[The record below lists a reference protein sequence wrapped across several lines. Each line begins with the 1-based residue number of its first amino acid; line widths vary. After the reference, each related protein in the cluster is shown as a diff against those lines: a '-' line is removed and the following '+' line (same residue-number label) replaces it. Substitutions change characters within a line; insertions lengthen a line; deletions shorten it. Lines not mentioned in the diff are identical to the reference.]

1 LKVNFLIRIIAVKSY
16 CENTAIAQ
24 IAYFYCPYK
33 FPLKKAFYSIIP
45 FFLLILS
52 LFGSRQI
59 SAQFYNGTKIDFG
72 KNRVQYDAFQWQFY
86 RFNNYE
92 TYFYTG
98 GKDLAV
104 HAAKYLRVRIPEL
117 ESFFEYKISDRIQFV
132 IYNKQSHYRQSN
144 VGLNTERNQNLGGVT
159 KIVGSKVF
167 VYFEGDYDSFEK
179 QLDAG
184 LVEVLINQLV
194 YGGNW
199 REVIRNSTLV
209 DLPEWYTKGLVSYL
223 TNRADPLIQAKIKD
237 GVLNDRFKRFNT
249 LSNEQAEIVGH
260 ALWEYVSKSYGDEVI
275 PNILYMTRIA
285 REVDDGFLYVIG
297 LTLEQLYAE
306 WRMHAKAK
314 YKQSA
319 PAGRESMG
327 EELTMKM
334 KKNRRYQNLKVSP
347 NEQYISYSTN
357 QEGQYKIYV
366 YDLATKK
373 RKKIFKKEHKLE
385 RLQDYSYPILEWHP
399 SGDFLTFITENKG
412 ELLFYNYNLETEEL
426 SVKPIFKME
435 KVLSY
440 QFLKSGKQFVFSGVN
455 EGQSD
460 LYLYNILGNTQKKLT
475 DDVYDDLSPII
486 DEDSKVFFV
495 SNRMND
501 SLNIDHKEEEFYH
514 EKDIFVLDLNQ
525 DNFIQSVSN
534 TPEVEEGSPII
545 IDGQLTYLVQE
556 NGVTNQYLATYD
568 SVISKVDTIVHY
580 RYFYDIEKLTTYPIP
595 VLSQSAT
602 PDGLMYQ
609 TGFDNGSFK
618 FYKKPLAWR
627 KPSTKVEKGEK
638 LPVVIQKELP
648 EESFKVFDLEEPTL
662 EFNYENYEFNN
673 SSVKPVESVKTKVV
687 AEEVDFEAIKFPTQR
702 LYRLNFGA
710 DNTMLQ
716 LNHTFINGQYQA
728 FNGGPYTNSGL
739 GVNTKVGIVDL
750 MEDHKIYGGFR
761 YAGNLIEYSLS
772 YQNLKN
778 RLDKEYTIMR
788 TRDRITSG
796 QPFVRGSVRIASP
809 YDLKTIR
816 GVASYSY
823 PFSEITSLRGV
834 VSVRNDKIIPLST
847 DQGALETTVFD
858 EYYGSL
864 KAAYVYDNTRE
875 LAVNILSGTRFRIF
889 GEHYERLYSD
899 ARSGSSNFQ
908 VLGFDFRHY
917 LQIHRE
923 IILVGRIAGSKSFG
937 KTPLIYYL
945 GGTDEWISG
954 DLFDRSTPIDDT
966 QNYGFQALAANMRG
980 FKQNV
985 RNGSAFALLNTELR
999 WPIIKYFMRKPVE
1012 KPFLRDFQVVGF
1024 ADIGTA
1030 WEGSSPFNEDNLLN
1044 SETIPAGPIT
1054 ITYENI
1060 NDPIVG
1066 GVGFG
1071 LRSTVLG
1078 YFVRA
1083 DMAWGIEN
1091 GIISDERIIMFSLT
1105 LDI

>member
-1 LKVNFLIRIIAVKSY
+1 MKKVFYTLLSAV
-16 CENTAIAQ
+16 
-24 IAYFYCPYK
+24 
-33 FPLKKAFYSIIP
+33 
-45 FFLLILS
+45 LLTLS
-52 LFGSRQI
+52 LVGSKSI

-72 KNRVQYDAFQWQFY
+72 KNRVQYDDFKWQFY

-98 GKDLAV
+98 GKELAV
-104 HAAKYLRVRIPEL
+104 HASKYLKVRIPEL
-117 ESFFEYKISDRIQFV
+117 ERFFEFKISDRIQFV

-144 VGLNTERNQNLGGVT
+144 VGLNTERNQNLGGIT

-167 VYFEGDYDSFEK
+167 VFFEGDYDSFEK

-184 LVEVLINQLV
+184 LIEVLINQLV

-199 REVIRNSTLV
+199 RQVIRNSTLV
-209 DLPEWYTKGLVSYL
+209 NLPEWYTKGLISYL
-223 TNRADPLIQAKIKD
+223 TNNSDPVIQAKIKD
-237 GVLNDRFKRFNT
+237 GVLNNRFKRFNT
-249 LSNEQAEIVGH
+249 LTNEQAEIVGH
-260 ALWEYVSKSYGDEVI
+260 GLWEYVSKSYGDEVI

-297 LTLEQLYAE
+297 LTLDQLYAE
-306 WRMHAKAK
+306 WRAQSKIK
-314 YKQSA
+314 YSQSN
-319 PAGRESMG
+319 PVENGNMG
-327 EELTMKM
+327 EALKIKT
-334 KKNRRYQNLKVSP
+334 KKNRRYQNFKVSP
-347 NEQYISYSTN
+347 DERYVSYSTN
-357 QEGQYKIYV
+357 QEGQYKV
-366 YDLATKK
+366 YIHDLQTNKKK
-373 RKKIFKKEHKLE
+373 RIFKKEHKLE
-385 RLQDYSYPILEWHP
+385 RLQDYSYPIVEWHP
-399 SGDFLTFITENKG
+399 SGEFLTFITEKKG
-412 ELLFYNYNLETEEL
+412 ELLFYNYNIETEETA
-426 SVKPIFKME
+426 VKPIFKME

-440 QFLKSGKQFVFSGVN
+440 QFLKSGGQFVFSGVN

-460 LYLYNILGNTQKKLT
+460 LYIYNILGNTQKKLT
-475 DDVYDDLSPII
+475 DDIYDDLMPVVSE
-486 DEDSKVFFV
+486 DESTVFFV

-501 SLNIDHKEEEFYH
+501 SLNTEHKEAEFYH
-514 EKDIFVLDLNQ
+514 EKDIFVLNLNE
-525 DNFIQSVSN
+525 DNYVQSVSN
-534 TPEVEEGSPII
+534 TPEIEESAPLIV
-545 IDGQLTYLVQE
+545 DGKLNYLIQE
-556 NGVTNQYLATYD
+556 KGETNQYAATYD
-568 SVISKVDTIVHY
+568 NVISKVDTIIHY
-580 RYFYDIEKLTTYPIP
+580 RYFYRVEKVATYSLP

-602 PDGLMYQ
+602 PDGIIYQ
-609 TGFDNGSFK
+609 MGFDDGSFK
-618 FYKKPLAWR
+618 FFKKEQGESQLNLV
-627 KPSTKVEKGEK
+627 TDGEQVEVE
-638 LPVVIQKELP
+638 LQQELP
-648 EESFKVFDLEEPTL
+648 QESFKVFDIEEPTV
-662 EFNYENYEFNN
+662 EFDYMSYEFNN
-673 SSVKPVESVKTKVV
+673 TASKPVKSIATTGAE
-687 AEEVDFEAIKFPTQR
+687 EEVDFDDIKFPTQR
-702 LYRLNFGA
+702 LYRLNFRT

-728 FNGGPYTNSGL
+728 YNGGPYTNSGL
-739 GVNTKVGIVDL
+739 GVNTKIGIVDL
-750 MEDHKIYGGFR
+750 MEDHKVYGGFR

-772 YQNLKN
+772 YQNLKD

-788 TRDRITSG
+788 TRDRVTSG
-796 QPFVRGSVRIASP
+796 QPFIRGNVRIASP
-809 YDLKTIR
+809 YDLKTLR

-823 PFSEITSLRGV
+823 PFSEITSVRGV
-834 VSVRNDKIIPLST
+834 ISVRNDKIIPLST
-847 DQGALETTVFD
+847 DQGALETNIFD

-875 LAVNILSGTRFRIF
+875 LAVNILSGTRFCIF

-908 VLGFDFRHY
+908 VLGVDFRHY
-917 LQIHRE
+917 QKIHRE
-923 IILVGRIAGSKSFG
+923 IIFVTRIAGSKSFG

-945 GGTDEWISG
+945 GGTDEWISN
-954 DLFDRSTPIDDT
+954 DLFDRSTPIDQS

-985 RNGSAFALLNTELR
+985 RNGSAFALLNTEIR

-1030 WEGSSPFNEDNLLN
+1030 WEGNSPFDEGNLLN
-1044 SETIPAGPIT
+1044 SETLSTGPIT

-1071 LRSTVLG
+1071 LRSTILG

>member
-1 LKVNFLIRIIAVKSY
+1 MQKQLRTFLFSVLFIL
-16 CENTAIAQ
+16 TA
-24 IAYFYCPYK
+24 
-33 FPLKKAFYSIIP
+33 
-45 FFLLILS
+45 
-52 LFGSRQI
+52 FGYQDL

-72 KNRVQYDAFQWQFY
+72 KNRVQYDDFQWQFY
-86 RFNNYE
+86 RFQNYE

-104 HAAKYLRVRIPEL
+104 HAAKYLNVRIPEL
-117 ESFFEYKISDRIQFV
+117 ESFFEFKISDKVQFV

-144 VGLNTERNQNLGGVT
+144 IGLTTERNQNLGGVT

-223 TNRADPLIQAKIKD
+223 TKSTDPLIQAKIKD
-237 GVLNDRFKRFNT
+237 GILNDRFRRFNT
-249 LSNEQAEIVGH
+249 LTNEQAEIVGH
-260 ALWEYVSKSYGDEVI
+260 GLWEYVSKSYGDEVI
-275 PNILYMTRIA
+275 PNILYMTRVA

-297 LTLEQLYAE
+297 LSLEQLYQE
-306 WRMHAKAK
+306 WRMQAKSK
-314 YKQSA
+314 YTQSNTFA
-319 PAGRESMG
+319 SENMG
-327 EELTMKM
+327 EEIGLKM
-334 KKNRRYQNLKVSP
+334 KKKRRYQNLK
-347 NEQYISYSTN
+347 ISHDERYFAFTTN
-357 QEGQYKIYV
+357 QEGKYKIFIQ
-366 YDLATKK
+366 DLQSGKK
-373 RKKIFKKEHKLE
+373 KKIFQKEHKLE
-385 RLQDYSYPILEWHP
+385 RLQDYSYPIVEWHP
-399 SGDFLTFITENKG
+399 SGQFLTFITENKG
-412 ELLFYNYNLETEEL
+412 ELLFHNYNIETEEL
-426 SVKPIFKME
+426 AVKPIFKME

-440 QFLKSGKQFVFSGVN
+440 QFLQSGKEFVFSGVN

-460 LYLYNILGNTQKKLT
+460 LYLYNVLGNTQKKLT
-475 DDVYDDLSPII
+475 DDVYDDLLPTVN
-486 DEDSKVFFV
+486 DEGSKVFFV

-525 DNFIQSVSN
+525 DNFIQSVTN
-534 TPEVEEGSPII
+534 TPEIEETGPILVNSK
-545 IDGQLTYLVQE
+545 LTYLVHE
-556 NGVTNQYLATYD
+556 NGKTLQYLATYD
-568 SVISKVDTIVHY
+568 SAISKIDTVIHY
-580 RYFYDIEKLTTYPIP
+580 RYFYNSEKLATYPSP
-595 VLSQSAT
+595 VLEQSVT
-602 PDGLMYQ
+602 TDGLIYQ
-609 TGFDNGSFK
+609 IGFDEGVFK
-618 FYKKPLAWR
+618 FFKNSLAER
-627 KPSTKVEKGEK
+627 EISEVAKTGQELES
-638 LPVVIQKELP
+638 LSLKELP
-648 EESFKVFDLEEPTL
+648 KESFKVFEVNEPNV
-662 EFNYENYEFNN
+662 EFDYTTYEFNN
-673 SSVKPVESVKTKVV
+673 NKAKPVESLLANQNAK
-687 AEEVDFEAIKFPTQR
+687 EVDFDALKFPTQR
-702 LYRLNFGA
+702 LYRLNFRT

-716 LNHTFINGQYQA
+716 LNHTFINGQYEV
-728 FNGGPYTNSGL
+728 FNGGPYNNSGL

-772 YQNLKN
+772 YQNLKR
-778 RLDKEYTIMR
+778 RLDKEYTLMR

-796 QPFVRGSVRIASP
+796 RPFVRGNTVIASP

-816 GVASYSY
+816 GIASYSY
-823 PFSEITSLRGV
+823 AFSEITSLRGV
-834 VSVRNDKIIPLST
+834 ISVRNDRIIPLST
-847 DQGALETTVFD
+847 DRGALENSVFN

-864 KAAYVYDNTRE
+864 KAAYVYDNTRQ

-889 GEHYERLYSD
+889 GEHYERVYSD
-899 ARSGSSNFQ
+899 ARSGVSNFQ
-908 VLGFDFRHY
+908 VVGFDFRHY
-917 LQIHRE
+917 QQIHRE
-923 IILVGRIAGSKSFG
+923 IIFVTRLAGSKSFG
-937 KTPLIYYL
+937 STPLIYYL

-954 DLFDRSTPIDDT
+954 DLFDRDTPIDQT

-985 RNGSAFALLNTELR
+985 RNGSAFALINAELR
-999 WPIIKYFMRKPVE
+999 WPIVKYFMKRPVE

-1024 ADIGTA
+1024 ADVGTA
-1030 WEGSSPFNEDNLLN
+1030 WEGESPFNETNLLN
-1044 SETIPAGPIT
+1044 SETLTTGPIT

-1071 LRSTVLG
+1071 LRSTLLG
-1078 YFVRA
+1078 YFVRM
-1083 DMAWGIEN
+1083 DLAWGIEN
-1091 GIISDERIIMFSLT
+1091 GIISNERITMFSLT

>member
-1 LKVNFLIRIIAVKSY
+1 MKKVFYTLLSAV
-16 CENTAIAQ
+16 
-24 IAYFYCPYK
+24 
-33 FPLKKAFYSIIP
+33 
-45 FFLLILS
+45 LLTLS
-52 LFGSRQI
+52 LVGSKSI

-72 KNRVQYDAFQWQFY
+72 KNRVQYDDFKWQFY

-98 GKDLAV
+98 GKELAV
-104 HAAKYLRVRIPEL
+104 HASKYLKVRIPEL
-117 ESFFEYKISDRIQFV
+117 ERFFEFKISDRIQFV

-144 VGLNTERNQNLGGVT
+144 VGLNTERNQNLGGIT

-167 VYFEGDYDSFEK
+167 VFFEGDYDSFEK

-184 LVEVLINQLV
+184 LIEVLINQLV

-199 REVIRNSTLV
+199 RQVIRNSTLV
-209 DLPEWYTKGLVSYL
+209 NLPEWYTKGLISYL
-223 TNRADPLIQAKIKD
+223 TNNSDPVIQAKIKD
-237 GVLNDRFKRFNT
+237 GVLNNRFKRFNT
-249 LSNEQAEIVGH
+249 LTNEQAEIVGH
-260 ALWEYVSKSYGDEVI
+260 GLWEYVSKSYGDEVI

-297 LTLEQLYAE
+297 LTLDQLYAE
-306 WRMHAKAK
+306 WRAQSKIK
-314 YKQSA
+314 YSQSN
-319 PAGRESMG
+319 PVENGNMG
-327 EELTMKM
+327 EALKIKT
-334 KKNRRYQNLKVSP
+334 KKNRCYQNFKVSP
-347 NEQYISYSTN
+347 DERYVSYSTN
-357 QEGQYKIYV
+357 QEGQYKV
-366 YDLATKK
+366 YIHDLQTNKKK
-373 RKKIFKKEHKLE
+373 RIYKKEHKLE
-385 RLQDYSYPILEWHP
+385 RLQDYSYPIVEWHP
-399 SGDFLTFITENKG
+399 SGEFLTFITEKKG
-412 ELLFYNYNLETEEL
+412 ELLFYNYNIETEETA
-426 SVKPIFKME
+426 VKPIFKME

-440 QFLKSGKQFVFSGVN
+440 QFLKSGGQFVFSGVN

-460 LYLYNILGNTQKKLT
+460 LYIYNILGNTQKKLT
-475 DDVYDDLSPII
+475 DDIYDDLMPVVSE
-486 DEDSKVFFV
+486 DESTVFFV

-501 SLNIDHKEEEFYH
+501 SLNTEHKEAEFYH
-514 EKDIFVLDLNQ
+514 EKDIFVLNLNE
-525 DNFIQSVSN
+525 DNYVQSVSN
-534 TPEVEEGSPII
+534 TPEIEESAPLIV
-545 IDGQLTYLVQE
+545 DGKLNYLIQE
-556 NGVTNQYLATYD
+556 KGETNQYAATYD
-568 SVISKVDTIVHY
+568 NVISKVDTIIHY
-580 RYFYDIEKLTTYPIP
+580 RYFYRVEKVATYSLP

-602 PDGLMYQ
+602 PDGIIYQ
-609 TGFDNGSFK
+609 MGFDDGSFK
-618 FYKKPLAWR
+618 FFKKEQGESQLNLV
-627 KPSTKVEKGEK
+627 TDGEQVEVE
-638 LPVVIQKELP
+638 LQQELP
-648 EESFKVFDLEEPTL
+648 QESFKVFDIEEPTV
-662 EFNYENYEFNN
+662 EFDYMSYEFNN
-673 SSVKPVESVKTKVV
+673 TASKPVKSIATTGAE
-687 AEEVDFEAIKFPTQR
+687 EEVDFDDIKFPTQR
-702 LYRLNFGA
+702 LYRLNFRT

-728 FNGGPYTNSGL
+728 YNGGPYTNSGL
-739 GVNTKVGIVDL
+739 GVNTKIGIVDL
-750 MEDHKIYGGFR
+750 MEDHKVYGGFR

-772 YQNLKN
+772 YQNLKD

-788 TRDRITSG
+788 TRDRVTSG
-796 QPFVRGSVRIASP
+796 QPFIRGNVRIASP
-809 YDLKTIR
+809 YDLKTLR

-823 PFSEITSLRGV
+823 PFSEITSVRGV
-834 VSVRNDKIIPLST
+834 ISVRNDKIIPLST
-847 DQGALETTVFD
+847 DQGALETNIFD

-875 LAVNILSGTRFRIF
+875 LAVNILSGTRFCIF

-908 VLGFDFRHY
+908 VLGVDFRHY
-917 LQIHRE
+917 QKIHRE
-923 IILVGRIAGSKSFG
+923 IIFVTRIAGSKSFG

-945 GGTDEWISG
+945 GGTDEWISN
-954 DLFDRSTPIDDT
+954 DLFDRSTPIDQS

-985 RNGSAFALLNTELR
+985 RNGSAFALLNTEIR

-1030 WEGSSPFNEDNLLN
+1030 WEGNSPFDEGNLLN
-1044 SETIPAGPIT
+1044 SETLSTGPIT

-1071 LRSTVLG
+1071 LRSTILG

>member
-1 LKVNFLIRIIAVKSY
+1 MKKV
-16 CENTAIAQ
+16 
-24 IAYFYCPYK
+24 FYT
-33 FPLKKAFYSIIP
+33 
-45 FFLLILS
+45 LLSSVLLTLS
-52 LFGSRQI
+52 LVGSKSI

-72 KNRVQYDAFQWQFY
+72 KNRVQYDDFKWQFY

-98 GKDLAV
+98 GKELAV
-104 HAAKYLRVRIPEL
+104 HASKYLKVRIPEL
-117 ESFFEYKISDRIQFV
+117 ERFFEFNISDRIQCV

-144 VGLNTERNQNLGGVT
+144 VGLNTERNQNLGGIT

-167 VYFEGDYDSFEK
+167 VFFEGDYDSFEK

-184 LVEVLINQLV
+184 LIEVLINQLV

-199 REVIRNSTLV
+199 RQVIRNSTLV
-209 DLPEWYTKGLVSYL
+209 NLPEWYTKGLISYL
-223 TNRADPLIQAKIKD
+223 TNNSDPVIQAKIKD
-237 GVLNDRFKRFNT
+237 GVLNNRFKRFNT
-249 LSNEQAEIVGH
+249 LTNEQAEIVGH
-260 ALWEYVSKSYGDEVI
+260 GLWEYVSKSYGDEVI

-297 LTLEQLYAE
+297 LTLDQLYAE
-306 WRMHAKAK
+306 WRAQSKIK
-314 YKQSA
+314 YSQSN
-319 PAGRESMG
+319 PVENGNMG
-327 EELTMKM
+327 EALKIKT
-334 KKNRRYQNLKVSP
+334 KKNRRYQNFKVSP
-347 NEQYISYSTN
+347 DERYVSYSTN
-357 QEGQYKIYV
+357 QEGQYKV
-366 YDLATKK
+366 YIHDLQTNKKK
-373 RKKIFKKEHKLE
+373 RIFKKEHKLE
-385 RLQDYSYPILEWHP
+385 RLQDYSYPIVEWHP
-399 SGDFLTFITENKG
+399 SGEFLTFITEKKG
-412 ELLFYNYNLETEEL
+412 ELLFYNYNIETEETA
-426 SVKPIFKME
+426 VKPIFKME

-440 QFLKSGKQFVFSGVN
+440 QFLKSGGQFVFSGVN

-460 LYLYNILGNTQKKLT
+460 LYIYNILGNTQKKLT
-475 DDVYDDLSPII
+475 DDIYDDLMPVVSE
-486 DEDSKVFFV
+486 DESTVFFV

-501 SLNIDHKEEEFYH
+501 SLNTEHKEAEFYH
-514 EKDIFVLDLNQ
+514 EKDIFVLNLNE
-525 DNFIQSVSN
+525 DNYVQSVSN
-534 TPEVEEGSPII
+534 TPEIEESAPLIV
-545 IDGQLTYLVQE
+545 DGKLNYLIQE
-556 NGVTNQYLATYD
+556 KGETNHYAATYD
-568 SVISKVDTIVHY
+568 SVISKVDTIIHY
-580 RYFYDIEKLTTYPIP
+580 RYFYRVEKVATYSLP

-602 PDGLMYQ
+602 PDGIIYQ
-609 TGFDNGSFK
+609 MGFDDGSFK
-618 FYKKPLAWR
+618 FFKKEQGESQLNLVIDGEQ
-627 KPSTKVEKGEK
+627 VEVE
-638 LPVVIQKELP
+638 LQQELP
-648 EESFKVFDLEEPTL
+648 QESFKVFDIEEPTV
-662 EFNYENYEFNN
+662 EFDYMSYEFNN
-673 SSVKPVESVKTKVV
+673 TASKPVKSIATTDAE
-687 AEEVDFEAIKFPTQR
+687 EEVDFDDIKFPTQR
-702 LYRLNFGA
+702 LYRLNFRT

-728 FNGGPYTNSGL
+728 YNGGPYTNSGL
-739 GVNTKVGIVDL
+739 GVNTKIGIVDL
-750 MEDHKIYGGFR
+750 MEDHKVYGGFR

-772 YQNLKN
+772 YQNLKD

-788 TRDRITSG
+788 TRDRVTSG
-796 QPFVRGSVRIASP
+796 QPFIRGNVRIAAP
-809 YDLKTIR
+809 YDLKTLR

-823 PFSEITSLRGV
+823 PFSEITSVRGV
-834 VSVRNDKIIPLST
+834 ISVRNDKIIPLST
-847 DQGALETTVFD
+847 DQGALETNIFD

-908 VLGFDFRHY
+908 VLGVDFRHY
-917 LQIHRE
+917 QKIHRE
-923 IILVGRIAGSKSFG
+923 IIFVTRIAGSKSFG

-945 GGTDEWISG
+945 GGTDEWISN
-954 DLFDRSTPIDDT
+954 DLFDRSTPIDQS

-985 RNGSAFALLNTELR
+985 RNGSAFALLNTEIR

-1030 WEGSSPFNEDNLLN
+1030 WEGNSPFDEGNLLN
-1044 SETIPAGPIT
+1044 SETLSTGPIT

-1071 LRSTVLG
+1071 LRSTILG

>member
-1 LKVNFLIRIIAVKSY
+1 M
-16 CENTAIAQ
+16 
-24 IAYFYCPYK
+24 
-33 FPLKKAFYSIIP
+33 
-45 FFLLILS
+45 LILS
-52 LFGSRQI
+52 LVGSKPI

-72 KNRVQYDAFQWQFY
+72 KNRVQYDDFKWQFY
-86 RFNNYE
+86 RFSNYE

-98 GKDLAV
+98 GKELAV
-104 HAAKYLRVRIPEL
+104 HAAKYLKVRIPEL
-117 ESFFEYKISDRIQFV
+117 ESFFEFKISDRIQFV

-167 VYFEGDYDSFEK
+167 VFFEGDYDSFEK

-184 LVEVLINQLV
+184 LIEVLINQLV

-199 REVIRNSTLV
+199 RQVIRNSTLV
-209 DLPEWYTKGLVSYL
+209 NLPEWYTKGLVSYL
-223 TNRADPLIQAKIKD
+223 IKKSDPLIQAKIKD
-237 GVLNDRFKRFNT
+237 GVLNDRFKRFNALT
-249 LSNEQAEIVGH
+249 NEQAEIVGH
-260 ALWEYVSKSYGDEVI
+260 GLWEYVSKSYGDEVI

-285 REVDDGFLYVIG
+285 REIDDGFLYVIG
-297 LTLEQLYAE
+297 LTLDQLYYE
-306 WRMHAKAK
+306 WRTQAKAK
-314 YKQSA
+314 YIQSNA
-319 PAGRESMG
+319 AGNQNTG
-327 EELTMKM
+327 EALMIKM
-334 KKNRRYQNLKVSP
+334 RKNRRYQNLKVSP
-347 NEQYISYSTN
+347 DERYVSYSTN
-357 QEGQYKIYV
+357 QEGQYKVYV
-366 YDLATKK
+366 HDLETNKK
-373 RKKIFKKEHKLE
+373 RRIFKKEHKLE
-385 RLQDYSYPILEWHP
+385 RLQDYSYPIIEWHP
-399 SGDFLTFITENKG
+399 SGEFLTFITEKKG
-412 ELLFYNYNLETEEL
+412 ELLFYNYNVETEEIA
-426 SVKPIFKME
+426 VKPIFKME

-440 QFLKSGKQFVFSGVN
+440 QFLKSGNQFVFSGVN
-455 EGQSD
+455 DGQSD
-460 LYLYNILGNTQKKLT
+460 LYMYSILGNTQKKLT
-475 DDVYDDLSPII
+475 DDVYDDLMPVI
-486 DEDSKVFFV
+486 DYESKVFFV

-501 SLNIDHKEEEFYH
+501 SLNIEHKTEEFYH
-514 EKDIFVLDLNQ
+514 EKDIFVLNLNQ

-534 TPEVEEGSPII
+534 TPEVEETAPII
-545 IDGQLTYLVQE
+545 VNGKLNYLVQE
-556 NGVTNQYLATYD
+556 NGKSRQYLATYD
-568 SVISKVDTIVHY
+568 SVISKVDTIIHY
-580 RYFYDIEKLTTYPIP
+580 RYFYKTKKLITYPLP

-602 PDGLMYQ
+602 REGLIYQ
-609 TGFDNGSFK
+609 MGFENAFYNVFK
-618 FYKKPLAWR
+618 KSLSQINQSSLKI
-627 KPSTKVEKGEK
+627 SEEKVEVK
-638 LPVVIQKELP
+638 LQKELP
-648 EESFKVFDLEEPTL
+648 EESFKVFDEEEPAVQ
-662 EFNYENYEFNN
+662 FDYMNYEFNN
-673 SSVKPVESVKTKVV
+673 SVAKPVKSIAITGVE
-687 AEEVDFEAIKFPTQR
+687 EEVDFDAIKFPTQR
-702 LYRLNFGA
+702 LYRLNFRS

-728 FNGGPYTNSGL
+728 YNGGPYTNSGL
-739 GVNTKVGIVDL
+739 GINTKIGIVDL
-750 MEDHKIYGGFR
+750 MEDHKVYGGFR

-772 YQNLKN
+772 YQNLKD

-796 QPFVRGSVRIASP
+796 QPFVRGNVRIASP
-809 YDLKTIR
+809 YDLKTLR

-823 PFSEITSLRGV
+823 PFSEITSLRGII
-834 VSVRNDKIIPLST
+834 SVRNDKIIPLST
-847 DQGALETTVFD
+847 DQGALETSIFD

-875 LAVNILSGTRFRIF
+875 LAVNILSGTRFRLF

-899 ARSGSSNFQ
+899 ARSGSANFQ

-917 LQIHRE
+917 QKIHRE
-923 IILVGRIAGSKSFG
+923 IIFVTRITGSKSFG

-954 DLFDRSTPIDDT
+954 DLFDRSTPIDQT

-985 RNGSAFALLNTELR
+985 RNGSAFALLNAEIR
-999 WPIIKYFMRKPVE
+999 WPIVKYFMRKPVE

-1030 WEGSSPFNEDNLLN
+1030 WEGNSPFDEENLLN
-1044 SETIPAGPIT
+1044 SEILSTGPIT

-1071 LRSTVLG
+1071 LRSTILG

>member
-1 LKVNFLIRIIAVKSY
+1 MKKVFYTLLSAV
-16 CENTAIAQ
+16 
-24 IAYFYCPYK
+24 
-33 FPLKKAFYSIIP
+33 
-45 FFLLILS
+45 LLTLS
-52 LFGSRQI
+52 LVGSKSI

-72 KNRVQYDAFQWQFY
+72 KNRVQYDDFKWQFY

-98 GKDLAV
+98 GKELAV
-104 HAAKYLRVRIPEL
+104 HASKYLKVRIPEL
-117 ESFFEYKISDRIQFV
+117 ERFFEFKISDRIQFV

-144 VGLNTERNQNLGGVT
+144 VGLNTERNQNLGGIT

-167 VYFEGDYDSFEK
+167 VFFEGDYDSFEK

-184 LVEVLINQLV
+184 LIEVLINQLV

-199 REVIRNSTLV
+199 RQVIRNSTLV
-209 DLPEWYTKGLVSYL
+209 NLPEWYTKGLISYL
-223 TNRADPLIQAKIKD
+223 TNNSDPVIQAKIKD
-237 GVLNDRFKRFNT
+237 GVLNNRFKRFNT
-249 LSNEQAEIVGH
+249 LTNEQAEIVGH
-260 ALWEYVSKSYGDEVI
+260 GLWEYVSKSYGDEVI

-297 LTLEQLYAE
+297 LTLDQLYAE
-306 WRMHAKAK
+306 WRAQSKIK
-314 YKQSA
+314 YSQSN
-319 PAGRESMG
+319 PVENGNMG
-327 EELTMKM
+327 EALKIKT
-334 KKNRRYQNLKVSP
+334 KKNRRYQNFKVSP
-347 NEQYISYSTN
+347 DERYVSYSTN
-357 QEGQYKIYV
+357 QEGQYKV
-366 YDLATKK
+366 YIHDLQTNKKK
-373 RKKIFKKEHKLE
+373 RIFKKEHKLE
-385 RLQDYSYPILEWHP
+385 RLQDYSYPIVEWHP
-399 SGDFLTFITENKG
+399 SGEFLTFITEKKE
-412 ELLFYNYNLETEEL
+412 ELLFYNYNIETEETA
-426 SVKPIFKME
+426 VKPIFKME

-440 QFLKSGKQFVFSGVN
+440 QFLKSGGQFVFSGVN

-460 LYLYNILGNTQKKLT
+460 LYIYNILGNTQKKLT
-475 DDVYDDLSPII
+475 DDIYDDLMPVVSE
-486 DEDSKVFFV
+486 DESTVFFV

-501 SLNIDHKEEEFYH
+501 SLNTEHKEAEFYH
-514 EKDIFVLDLNQ
+514 EKDIFVLNLNE
-525 DNFIQSVSN
+525 DNYVQSVSN
-534 TPEVEEGSPII
+534 TPEIEESAPLIV
-545 IDGQLTYLVQE
+545 DGKLNYLIQE
-556 NGVTNQYLATYD
+556 KGETNQYAATYD
-568 SVISKVDTIVHY
+568 NVISKVDTIIHY
-580 RYFYDIEKLTTYPIP
+580 RYFYRVEKVATYSLP

-602 PDGLMYQ
+602 PDGIIYQ
-609 TGFDNGSFK
+609 MGFDDGSFK
-618 FYKKPLAWR
+618 FFKKEQGESQLNLVIDGEQ
-627 KPSTKVEKGEK
+627 VEVE
-638 LPVVIQKELP
+638 LQQELP
-648 EESFKVFDLEEPTL
+648 QESFKVFDIEEPTV
-662 EFNYENYEFNN
+662 EFDYMSYEFNN
-673 SSVKPVESVKTKVV
+673 TASKPVKSIATTGAE
-687 AEEVDFEAIKFPTQR
+687 EEVDFDDIKFPTQR
-702 LYRLNFGA
+702 LYRLNFRT

-728 FNGGPYTNSGL
+728 YNGGPYTNSGL
-739 GVNTKVGIVDL
+739 GVNTKIGIVDL
-750 MEDHKIYGGFR
+750 MEDHKVYGGFR

-772 YQNLKN
+772 YQNLKD

-788 TRDRITSG
+788 TRDRVTSG
-796 QPFVRGSVRIASP
+796 QPFIRGNVRIASP
-809 YDLKTIR
+809 YDLKTLR

-823 PFSEITSLRGV
+823 PFSEITSVRGV
-834 VSVRNDKIIPLST
+834 ISVRNDKIIPLST
-847 DQGALETTVFD
+847 DQGALETNIFD

-875 LAVNILSGTRFRIF
+875 LAVNILSGTRFCIF

-908 VLGFDFRHY
+908 VLGVDFRHY
-917 LQIHRE
+917 QKIHRE
-923 IILVGRIAGSKSFG
+923 IIFVTRIAGSKSFG

-945 GGTDEWISG
+945 GGTDEWISN
-954 DLFDRSTPIDDT
+954 DLFDRSTPIDQS

-985 RNGSAFALLNTELR
+985 RNGSAFALLNTEIR

-1030 WEGSSPFNEDNLLN
+1030 WEGNSPFDEGNLLN
-1044 SETIPAGPIT
+1044 SETLSTGPIT

-1071 LRSTVLG
+1071 LRSTILG

>member
-1 LKVNFLIRIIAVKSY
+1 
-16 CENTAIAQ
+16 
-24 IAYFYCPYK
+24 
-33 FPLKKAFYSIIP
+33 LKKVFYT
-45 FFLLILS
+45 LLSAVLLTLS
-52 LFGSRQI
+52 LVGSKSI

-72 KNRVQYDAFQWQFY
+72 KNRVQYDDFKWQFY

-98 GKDLAV
+98 GKELAV
-104 HAAKYLRVRIPEL
+104 HASKYLKVRIPEL
-117 ESFFEYKISDRIQFV
+117 ERFFEFKISDRIQFV

-144 VGLNTERNQNLGGVT
+144 VGLNTERNQNLGGIT

-167 VYFEGDYDSFEK
+167 VFFEGDYDSFEK

-184 LVEVLINQLV
+184 LIEVLINQLV

-199 REVIRNSTLV
+199 RQVIRNSTLV
-209 DLPEWYTKGLVSYL
+209 NLPEWYTKGLISYL
-223 TNRADPLIQAKIKD
+223 TNNSDPVIQAKIKD
-237 GVLNDRFKRFNT
+237 GVLNNRFKRFNT
-249 LSNEQAEIVGH
+249 LTNEQAEIVGH
-260 ALWEYVSKSYGDEVI
+260 GLWEYVSKSYGDEVI

-297 LTLEQLYAE
+297 LTLDQLYAE
-306 WRMHAKAK
+306 WRAQSKIK
-314 YKQSA
+314 YSQSN
-319 PAGRESMG
+319 PVENGNMG
-327 EELTMKM
+327 EALKIKT
-334 KKNRRYQNLKVSP
+334 KKNRRYQNFKVSP
-347 NEQYISYSTN
+347 DERYVSYSTN
-357 QEGQYKIYV
+357 QEGQYKV
-366 YDLATKK
+366 YIHDLQTNKKK
-373 RKKIFKKEHKLE
+373 RIFKKEHKLE
-385 RLQDYSYPILEWHP
+385 RLQDYSYPIVEWHP
-399 SGDFLTFITENKG
+399 SGEFLTFITEKKE
-412 ELLFYNYNLETEEL
+412 ELLFYNYNIETEETA
-426 SVKPIFKME
+426 VKPIFKME

-440 QFLKSGKQFVFSGVN
+440 QFLKSGGQFVFSGVN

-460 LYLYNILGNTQKKLT
+460 LYIYNILGNTQKKLT
-475 DDVYDDLSPII
+475 DDIYDDLMPVVSE
-486 DEDSKVFFV
+486 DESTVFFV

-501 SLNIDHKEEEFYH
+501 SLNTEHKEAEFYH
-514 EKDIFVLDLNQ
+514 EKDIFVLNLNE
-525 DNFIQSVSN
+525 DNYVQSVSN
-534 TPEVEEGSPII
+534 TPEIEESAPLIV
-545 IDGQLTYLVQE
+545 DGKLNYLIQE
-556 NGVTNQYLATYD
+556 KGETNQYAATYD
-568 SVISKVDTIVHY
+568 NVISKVDTIIHY
-580 RYFYDIEKLTTYPIP
+580 RYFYRVEKVATYSLP

-602 PDGLMYQ
+602 PDGIIYQ
-609 TGFDNGSFK
+609 MGFDDGSFK
-618 FYKKPLAWR
+618 FFKKEQGESQLNLV
-627 KPSTKVEKGEK
+627 TDGEQVEVE
-638 LPVVIQKELP
+638 LQQELP
-648 EESFKVFDLEEPTL
+648 QESFKVFDIEEPTV
-662 EFNYENYEFNN
+662 EFDYMSYEFNN
-673 SSVKPVESVKTKVV
+673 TASKPVKSIATTGAE
-687 AEEVDFEAIKFPTQR
+687 EEVDFDDIKFPTQR
-702 LYRLNFGA
+702 LYRLNFRT

-728 FNGGPYTNSGL
+728 YNGGPYTNSGL
-739 GVNTKVGIVDL
+739 GVNTKIGIVDL
-750 MEDHKIYGGFR
+750 MEDHKVYGGFR

-772 YQNLKN
+772 YQNLKD

-788 TRDRITSG
+788 TRDRVTSG
-796 QPFVRGSVRIASP
+796 QPFIRGNVRIASP
-809 YDLKTIR
+809 YDLKTLR

-823 PFSEITSLRGV
+823 PFSEITSVRGV
-834 VSVRNDKIIPLST
+834 ISVRNDKIIPLST
-847 DQGALETTVFD
+847 DQGALETNIFD

-875 LAVNILSGTRFRIF
+875 LAVNILSGTRFCIF

-908 VLGFDFRHY
+908 VLGVDFRHY
-917 LQIHRE
+917 QKIHRE
-923 IILVGRIAGSKSFG
+923 IIFVTRIAGSKSFG

-945 GGTDEWISG
+945 GGTDEWISN
-954 DLFDRSTPIDDT
+954 DLFDRSTPIDQS

-985 RNGSAFALLNTELR
+985 RNGSAFALLNTEIR

-1030 WEGSSPFNEDNLLN
+1030 WEGNSPFDEGNLLN
-1044 SETIPAGPIT
+1044 SETLSTGPIT

-1071 LRSTVLG
+1071 LRSTILG

>member
-1 LKVNFLIRIIAVKSY
+1 
-16 CENTAIAQ
+16 
-24 IAYFYCPYK
+24 
-33 FPLKKAFYSIIP
+33 LKKAFYSLLSSL
-45 FFLLILS
+45 LLILS
-52 LFGSRQI
+52 VFGSQHLA
-59 SAQFYNGTKIDFG
+59 AQFYNGTKIDFG
-72 KNRVQYDAFQWQFY
+72 KNRIQYDDFKWQFY
-86 RFNNYE
+86 RFANYE

-104 HAAKYLRVRIPEL
+104 HASKYLKVRIPEL
-117 ESFFEYKISDRIQFV
+117 ERFFEFKISDRIQFV

-144 VGLNTERNQNLGGVT
+144 VGLGGERNQNLGGIT

-184 LVEVLINQLV
+184 LIEVLINQLV

-209 DLPEWYTKGLVSYL
+209 DLPEWYSEGLVSFL
-223 TNRADPLIQAKIKD
+223 TNESDPLIQAQIKD

-249 LSNEQAEIVGH
+249 LTNEQAEIVGH
-260 ALWEYVSKSYGDEVI
+260 ALWQYVSNTYGDEVI

-285 REVDDGFLYVIG
+285 REVNDGFLYVIG
-297 LTLEQLYAE
+297 LTLDQLYEE
-306 WRMHAKAK
+306 WRMQAKSK
-314 YKQSA
+314 YSQSNST
-319 PAGRESMG
+319 GTENMG
-327 EELTMKM
+327 EELSIKI
-334 KKNRRYQNLKVSP
+334 KKNRRYQNLKISPDHRYVSF
-347 NEQYISYSTN
+347 STN
-357 QEGQYKIYV
+357 QEGQYKVYV
-366 YDLATKK
+366 HDLQTGKK
-373 RKKIFKKEHKLE
+373 EKIFKKEHKLE

-399 SGDFLTFITENKG
+399 SSNFLTFITENKG
-412 ELLFYNYNLETEEL
+412 ELLFHNYNLETKEL
-426 SVKPIFKME
+426 AVKPIFKME

-460 LYLYNILGNTQKKLT
+460 LYLYNVLGNTQQKLT
-475 DDVYDDLSPII
+475 DDVYDDLMPVV
-486 DEDSKVFFV
+486 DDQASKVFFV

-501 SLNIDHKEEEFYH
+501 SLNIHHKEEEFYH
-514 EKDIFVLDLNQ
+514 EKDIFVLNLNQ

-534 TPEVEEGSPII
+534 TPEVEETAPII
-545 IDGQLTYLVQE
+545 VGGKLTYLVHK
-556 NGVTNQYLATYD
+556 NGKTHQYLATYD
-568 SVISKVDTIVHY
+568 SSISKVDTIVHY
-580 RYFYDIEKLTTYPIP
+580 RYFYHTDKVNTYPLP
-595 VLSQSAT
+595 VLSQSAA
-602 PDGLMYQ
+602 PDGQIYQ
-609 TGFDNGSFK
+609 IGFDHGKFK
-618 FYKKPLAWR
+618 FFKNALTDKEA
-627 KPSTKVEKGEK
+627 SAASATKDTAAIE
-638 LPVVIQKELP
+638 LQTELP
-648 EESFKVFDLEEPTL
+648 SESFKVFDIDEPTL
-662 EFNYENYEFNN
+662 EFDYTNYEFNG
-673 SSVKPVESVKTKVV
+673 SALKPVESFKPVTIE
-687 AEEVDFEAIKFPTQR
+687 EEVDFDALQFPTQR
-702 LYRLNFGA
+702 LYRLNFRT

-716 LNHTFINGQYQA
+716 LNHTFINGQYEA
-728 FNGGPYTNSGL
+728 YNGGPYTNSGL
-739 GVNTKVGIVDL
+739 GINTKIGIVDL
-750 MEDHKIYGGFR
+750 MEDHKVYGGFR
-761 YAGNLIEYSLS
+761 YAGSLIEYSLS
-772 YQNLKN
+772 YQNLKK
-778 RLDKEYTIMR
+778 RLDKEYTVMR
-788 TRDRITSG
+788 TRNRISSG
-796 QPFVRGSVRIASP
+796 QPFVRGNVTIASP
-809 YDLKTIR
+809 YDLKTLR

-823 PFSEITSLRGV
+823 PFSEITSLRGI

-847 DQGALETTVFD
+847 DRGALETSVFD
-858 EYYGSL
+858 EYYGSI

-875 LAVNILSGTRFRIF
+875 LAVNILSGIRFRVF

-899 ARSGSSNFQ
+899 ARSGISNFQ

-917 LQIHRE
+917 QQIHRE
-923 IILVGRIAGSKSFG
+923 IIFVTRIAASKSFG

-954 DLFDRSTPIDDT
+954 DLFDRSTPIDQT

-985 RNGSAFALLNTELR
+985 RNGSAFALINTELR
-999 WPIIKYFMRKPVE
+999 WPIVKYFMRKPVE
-1012 KPFLRDFQVVGF
+1012 KPFLRDFQVIGF

-1030 WEGSSPFNEDNLLN
+1030 WEGNSPFDEGNLLN
-1044 SETIPAGPIT
+1044 SETLSTGPIT

-1071 LRSTVLG
+1071 LRSTILG

-1091 GIISDERIIMFSLT
+1091 GIISNERIVMFSLT

>member
-1 LKVNFLIRIIAVKSY
+1 MKKVFYTLLSAV
-16 CENTAIAQ
+16 
-24 IAYFYCPYK
+24 
-33 FPLKKAFYSIIP
+33 
-45 FFLLILS
+45 LLTLS
-52 LFGSRQI
+52 LVGSKSI

-72 KNRVQYDAFQWQFY
+72 KNRVQYDDFKWQFY

-98 GKDLAV
+98 GKELAV
-104 HAAKYLRVRIPEL
+104 HASKYLKVRIPEL
-117 ESFFEYKISDRIQFV
+117 ERFFEFKISDRIQFV

-144 VGLNTERNQNLGGVT
+144 VGLNTERNQNLGGIT

-167 VYFEGDYDSFEK
+167 VFFEGDYDSFEK

-184 LVEVLINQLV
+184 LIEVLINQLV

-199 REVIRNSTLV
+199 RQVIRNSTLV
-209 DLPEWYTKGLVSYL
+209 NLPEWYTKGLISYL
-223 TNRADPLIQAKIKD
+223 TNNSDPVIQAKIKD
-237 GVLNDRFKRFNT
+237 GVLNNRFKRFNT
-249 LSNEQAEIVGH
+249 LTNEQAEIVGH
-260 ALWEYVSKSYGDEVI
+260 GLWEYVSKSYGDEVI

-297 LTLEQLYAE
+297 LTLDQLYAE
-306 WRMHAKAK
+306 WRAQSKIK
-314 YKQSA
+314 YSQSN
-319 PAGRESMG
+319 PVENGNMG
-327 EELTMKM
+327 EALKIKT
-334 KKNRRYQNLKVSP
+334 KKNRRYQNFKVSP
-347 NEQYISYSTN
+347 DERYVSYSTN
-357 QEGQYKIYV
+357 QEGQYKV
-366 YDLATKK
+366 YIHDLQTNKKK
-373 RKKIFKKEHKLE
+373 RIFKKEHKLE
-385 RLQDYSYPILEWHP
+385 RLQDYSYPIVEWHP
-399 SGDFLTFITENKG
+399 SGEFLTFITEKKG
-412 ELLFYNYNLETEEL
+412 ELLFYNYNIETEETA
-426 SVKPIFKME
+426 VKPIFKME

-440 QFLKSGKQFVFSGVN
+440 QFLKSGGQFVFSGVN

-460 LYLYNILGNTQKKLT
+460 LYIYNILGNTQKKLT
-475 DDVYDDLSPII
+475 DDIYDDLMPVVSE
-486 DEDSKVFFV
+486 DESTVFFV

-501 SLNIDHKEEEFYH
+501 SLNTEHKEAEFYH
-514 EKDIFVLDLNQ
+514 EKDIFVLNLNE
-525 DNFIQSVSN
+525 DNYVQSVSN
-534 TPEVEEGSPII
+534 TPEIEESAPLIV
-545 IDGQLTYLVQE
+545 DGKLNYLIQE
-556 NGVTNQYLATYD
+556 KGETNQYAATYD
-568 SVISKVDTIVHY
+568 SVISKVDTIIHY
-580 RYFYDIEKLTTYPIP
+580 RYFYRVEKVATYSLP

-602 PDGLMYQ
+602 PDGIIYQ
-609 TGFDNGSFK
+609 MGFDDGSFK
-618 FYKKPLAWR
+618 FFKKEQGESQLNLVIDGEQ
-627 KPSTKVEKGEK
+627 VEVE
-638 LPVVIQKELP
+638 LQQELP
-648 EESFKVFDLEEPTL
+648 QESFKVFDIEEPTV
-662 EFNYENYEFNN
+662 EFDYMSYEFNN
-673 SSVKPVESVKTKVV
+673 TASKPVKSIATTGAE
-687 AEEVDFEAIKFPTQR
+687 EEVDFDDIKFPTQR
-702 LYRLNFGA
+702 LYRLNFRT

-728 FNGGPYTNSGL
+728 YNGGPYTNSGL
-739 GVNTKVGIVDL
+739 GVNTKIGIVDL
-750 MEDHKIYGGFR
+750 MEDHKVYGGFR

-772 YQNLKN
+772 YQNLKD

-788 TRDRITSG
+788 TRDRVTSG
-796 QPFVRGSVRIASP
+796 QPFIRGNVRIASP
-809 YDLKTIR
+809 YDLKTLR

-823 PFSEITSLRGV
+823 PFSEITSVRGV
-834 VSVRNDKIIPLST
+834 ISVRNDKIIPLST
-847 DQGALETTVFD
+847 DQGALETNIFD

-875 LAVNILSGTRFRIF
+875 LAVNILSGTRFCIF

-908 VLGFDFRHY
+908 VLGVDFRHY
-917 LQIHRE
+917 QKIHRE
-923 IILVGRIAGSKSFG
+923 IIFVTRIAGSKSFG

-945 GGTDEWISG
+945 GGTDEWISN
-954 DLFDRSTPIDDT
+954 DLFDRSTPIDQS

-985 RNGSAFALLNTELR
+985 RNGSAFALLNTEIR

-1030 WEGSSPFNEDNLLN
+1030 WEGNSPFDEGNLLN
-1044 SETIPAGPIT
+1044 SETLSTGPIT

-1071 LRSTVLG
+1071 LRSTILG

>member
-1 LKVNFLIRIIAVKSY
+1 MKKV
-16 CENTAIAQ
+16 
-24 IAYFYCPYK
+24 FYT
-33 FPLKKAFYSIIP
+33 
-45 FFLLILS
+45 LLSSVLLTLS
-52 LFGSRQI
+52 LVGSKSI

-72 KNRVQYDAFQWQFY
+72 KNRVQYDDFKWQFY

-98 GKDLAV
+98 GKELAV
-104 HAAKYLRVRIPEL
+104 HASKYLKVRIPEL
-117 ESFFEYKISDRIQFV
+117 ERFFEFKISDRIQFV

-144 VGLNTERNQNLGGVT
+144 VGLNTERNQNLGGIT

-167 VYFEGDYDSFEK
+167 VFFEGDYDSFEK

-184 LVEVLINQLV
+184 LIEVLINQLV

-199 REVIRNSTLV
+199 RQVIRNSTLV
-209 DLPEWYTKGLVSYL
+209 NLPEWYTKGLISYL
-223 TNRADPLIQAKIKD
+223 TNNSDPVIQAKIKD
-237 GVLNDRFKRFNT
+237 GVLNNRFKRFNT
-249 LSNEQAEIVGH
+249 LTNEQAEIVGH
-260 ALWEYVSKSYGDEVI
+260 GLWEYVSKSYGDEVI

-297 LTLEQLYAE
+297 LTLDQLYAE
-306 WRMHAKAK
+306 WRAQSKIK
-314 YKQSA
+314 YSQSN
-319 PAGRESMG
+319 PVENGNMG
-327 EELTMKM
+327 EALKIKT
-334 KKNRRYQNLKVSP
+334 KKNRRYQNFKVSP
-347 NEQYISYSTN
+347 DERYVSYSTN
-357 QEGQYKIYV
+357 QEGQYKV
-366 YDLATKK
+366 YIHDLQTNKKK
-373 RKKIFKKEHKLE
+373 RIFKKEHKLE
-385 RLQDYSYPILEWHP
+385 RLQDYSYPIVEWHP
-399 SGDFLTFITENKG
+399 SGEFLTFITEKKG
-412 ELLFYNYNLETEEL
+412 ELLFYNYNIETEETA
-426 SVKPIFKME
+426 VKPIFKME

-440 QFLKSGKQFVFSGVN
+440 QFLKSGGQFVFSGVN

-460 LYLYNILGNTQKKLT
+460 LYIYNILGNTQKKLT
-475 DDVYDDLSPII
+475 DDIYDDLMPVVSE
-486 DEDSKVFFV
+486 DESTVFFV

-501 SLNIDHKEEEFYH
+501 SLNTEHKEAEFYH
-514 EKDIFVLDLNQ
+514 EKDIFVLNLNE
-525 DNFIQSVSN
+525 DNYVQSVSN
-534 TPEVEEGSPII
+534 TPEIEESAPLIV
-545 IDGQLTYLVQE
+545 DGKLNYLIQE
-556 NGVTNQYLATYD
+556 KGETNHYAATYD
-568 SVISKVDTIVHY
+568 SVISKVDTIIHY
-580 RYFYDIEKLTTYPIP
+580 RYFYRVEKVATYSLP

-602 PDGLMYQ
+602 PDGIIYQ
-609 TGFDNGSFK
+609 MGFDDGSFK
-618 FYKKPLAWR
+618 FFKKEQGESQLNLVIDGEQ
-627 KPSTKVEKGEK
+627 VEVE
-638 LPVVIQKELP
+638 LQQELP
-648 EESFKVFDLEEPTL
+648 QESFKVFDIEEPTV
-662 EFNYENYEFNN
+662 EFDYMSYEFNN
-673 SSVKPVESVKTKVV
+673 TASKPVKSIATTDAE
-687 AEEVDFEAIKFPTQR
+687 EEVDFDDIKFPTQR
-702 LYRLNFGA
+702 LYRLNFRT

-728 FNGGPYTNSGL
+728 YNGGPYTNSGL
-739 GVNTKVGIVDL
+739 GVNTKIGIVDL
-750 MEDHKIYGGFR
+750 MEDHKVYGGFR

-772 YQNLKN
+772 YQNLKD

-788 TRDRITSG
+788 TRDRVTSG
-796 QPFVRGSVRIASP
+796 QPFIRGNVRIASP
-809 YDLKTIR
+809 YDLKTLR

-823 PFSEITSLRGV
+823 PFSEITSVRGV
-834 VSVRNDKIIPLST
+834 ISVRNDKIIPLST
-847 DQGALETTVFD
+847 DQGALETNIFD

-908 VLGFDFRHY
+908 VLGVDFRHY
-917 LQIHRE
+917 QKIHRE
-923 IILVGRIAGSKSFG
+923 IIFVTRIAGSKSFG

-945 GGTDEWISG
+945 GGTDEWISN
-954 DLFDRSTPIDDT
+954 DLFDRSTPIDQS

-985 RNGSAFALLNTELR
+985 RNGSAFALLNTEIR

-1030 WEGSSPFNEDNLLN
+1030 WEGNSPFDEGNLLN
-1044 SETIPAGPIT
+1044 SETLSTGPIT

-1071 LRSTVLG
+1071 LRSTILG

>member
-1 LKVNFLIRIIAVKSY
+1 MKKVFYTLLSAV
-16 CENTAIAQ
+16 
-24 IAYFYCPYK
+24 
-33 FPLKKAFYSIIP
+33 
-45 FFLLILS
+45 LLTLS
-52 LFGSRQI
+52 LVGSKSI

-72 KNRVQYDAFQWQFY
+72 KNRVQYDDFKWQFY

-98 GKDLAV
+98 GKELAV
-104 HAAKYLRVRIPEL
+104 HASKYLKVRIPEL
-117 ESFFEYKISDRIQFV
+117 ERFFEFKISDRIQFV

-144 VGLNTERNQNLGGVT
+144 VGLNTERNQNLGGIT

-167 VYFEGDYDSFEK
+167 VFFEGDYDSFEK

-184 LVEVLINQLV
+184 LIEVLINQLV

-199 REVIRNSTLV
+199 RQVIRNSTLV
-209 DLPEWYTKGLVSYL
+209 NLPEWYTKGLISYL
-223 TNRADPLIQAKIKD
+223 TNNSDPVIQAKIKD
-237 GVLNDRFKRFNT
+237 GVLNNRFKRFNT
-249 LSNEQAEIVGH
+249 LTNEQAEIVGH
-260 ALWEYVSKSYGDEVI
+260 GLWEYVSKSYGDEVI

-297 LTLEQLYAE
+297 LTLDQLYAE
-306 WRMHAKAK
+306 WRAQSKIK
-314 YKQSA
+314 YSQSN
-319 PAGRESMG
+319 PVENGNMG
-327 EELTMKM
+327 EGLKIKT
-334 KKNRRYQNLKVSP
+334 KKNRRYQNFKVSP
-347 NEQYISYSTN
+347 DERYVSYSTN
-357 QEGQYKIYV
+357 QEGQYKV
-366 YDLATKK
+366 YIHDLQTNKKK
-373 RKKIFKKEHKLE
+373 RIFKKEHKLE
-385 RLQDYSYPILEWHP
+385 RLQDYSYPIVEWHP
-399 SGDFLTFITENKG
+399 SGEFLTFITEKKG
-412 ELLFYNYNLETEEL
+412 ELLFYNYNIETEETA
-426 SVKPIFKME
+426 VKPIFKME

-440 QFLKSGKQFVFSGVN
+440 QFLKSGGQFVFSGVN

-460 LYLYNILGNTQKKLT
+460 LYIYNILGNTQKKLT
-475 DDVYDDLSPII
+475 DDIYDDLMPVVSE
-486 DEDSKVFFV
+486 DESTVFFV

-501 SLNIDHKEEEFYH
+501 SLNTEHKEAEFYH
-514 EKDIFVLDLNQ
+514 EKDIFVLNLNE
-525 DNFIQSVSN
+525 DNYVQSVSN
-534 TPEVEEGSPII
+534 TPEIEESAPLIV
-545 IDGQLTYLVQE
+545 DGKLNYLIQE
-556 NGVTNQYLATYD
+556 KGETNQYAATYD
-568 SVISKVDTIVHY
+568 NVISKVDTIIHY
-580 RYFYDIEKLTTYPIP
+580 RYFYRVEKVATYSLP

-602 PDGLMYQ
+602 PDGIIYQ
-609 TGFDNGSFK
+609 MGFDDGSFK
-618 FYKKPLAWR
+618 FFKKEQGESQLNLV
-627 KPSTKVEKGEK
+627 TDGEQVEVE
-638 LPVVIQKELP
+638 LQQELP
-648 EESFKVFDLEEPTL
+648 QESFKVFDIEEPTV
-662 EFNYENYEFNN
+662 EFDYMSYEFNN
-673 SSVKPVESVKTKVV
+673 TASKPVKSIATTGAE
-687 AEEVDFEAIKFPTQR
+687 EEVDFDDIKFPTQR
-702 LYRLNFGA
+702 LYRLNFRT

-728 FNGGPYTNSGL
+728 YNGGPYTNSGL
-739 GVNTKVGIVDL
+739 GVNTKIGIVDL
-750 MEDHKIYGGFR
+750 MEDHKVYGGFR

-772 YQNLKN
+772 YQNLKD

-788 TRDRITSG
+788 TRDRVTSG
-796 QPFVRGSVRIASP
+796 QPFIRGNVRIASP
-809 YDLKTIR
+809 YDLKTLR

-823 PFSEITSLRGV
+823 PFSEITSVRGV
-834 VSVRNDKIIPLST
+834 ISVRNDKIIPLST
-847 DQGALETTVFD
+847 DQGALETNIFD

-875 LAVNILSGTRFRIF
+875 LAVNILSGTRFCIF

-908 VLGFDFRHY
+908 VLGVDFRHY
-917 LQIHRE
+917 QKIHRE
-923 IILVGRIAGSKSFG
+923 IIFVTRIAGSKSFG

-945 GGTDEWISG
+945 GGTDEWISN
-954 DLFDRSTPIDDT
+954 DLFDRSTPIDQS

-985 RNGSAFALLNTELR
+985 RNGSAFALLNTEIR

-1030 WEGSSPFNEDNLLN
+1030 WEGNSPFDEGNLLN
-1044 SETIPAGPIT
+1044 SETLSTGPIT

-1071 LRSTVLG
+1071 LRSTILG

>member
-1 LKVNFLIRIIAVKSY
+1 MKKVFYTLLSAV
-16 CENTAIAQ
+16 
-24 IAYFYCPYK
+24 
-33 FPLKKAFYSIIP
+33 
-45 FFLLILS
+45 LLTLS
-52 LFGSRQI
+52 LVGSKSI

-72 KNRVQYDAFQWQFY
+72 KNRVQYDDFKWQFY

-98 GKDLAV
+98 GKELAV
-104 HAAKYLRVRIPEL
+104 HASKYLKVRIPEL
-117 ESFFEYKISDRIQFV
+117 ERFFEFKISDRIQFV

-144 VGLNTERNQNLGGVT
+144 VGLNTERNQNLGGIT

-167 VYFEGDYDSFEK
+167 VFFEGDYDSFEK

-184 LVEVLINQLV
+184 LIEVLINQLV

-199 REVIRNSTLV
+199 RQVIRNSTLV
-209 DLPEWYTKGLVSYL
+209 NLPEWYTKGLISYL
-223 TNRADPLIQAKIKD
+223 TNNSDPVIQAKIKD
-237 GVLNDRFKRFNT
+237 GVLNNRFKRFNT
-249 LSNEQAEIVGH
+249 LTNEQAEIVGH
-260 ALWEYVSKSYGDEVI
+260 GLWEYVSKSYGDEVI

-297 LTLEQLYAE
+297 LTLDQLYAE
-306 WRMHAKAK
+306 WRAQSKIK
-314 YKQSA
+314 YSQSN
-319 PAGRESMG
+319 PVENGNMG
-327 EELTMKM
+327 EALKIKT
-334 KKNRRYQNLKVSP
+334 KKNRRYQNFKVSP
-347 NEQYISYSTN
+347 DERYVSYSTN
-357 QEGQYKIYV
+357 QEGQYKV
-366 YDLATKK
+366 YIHDLQTNKKK
-373 RKKIFKKEHKLE
+373 RIFKKEHKLE
-385 RLQDYSYPILEWHP
+385 RLQDYSYPIVEWHP
-399 SGDFLTFITENKG
+399 SGEFLTFITEKKE
-412 ELLFYNYNLETEEL
+412 ELLFYNYNIETEETA
-426 SVKPIFKME
+426 VKPIFKME

-440 QFLKSGKQFVFSGVN
+440 QFLKSGGQFVFSGVN

-460 LYLYNILGNTQKKLT
+460 LYIYNILGNTQKKLT
-475 DDVYDDLSPII
+475 DDIYDDLMPVVSE
-486 DEDSKVFFV
+486 DESTVFFV

-501 SLNIDHKEEEFYH
+501 SLNTEHKEAEFYH
-514 EKDIFVLDLNQ
+514 EKDIFVLNLNE
-525 DNFIQSVSN
+525 DNYVQSVSN
-534 TPEVEEGSPII
+534 TPEIEESAPLIV
-545 IDGQLTYLVQE
+545 DGKLNYLIQE
-556 NGVTNQYLATYD
+556 KGETNQYAATYD
-568 SVISKVDTIVHY
+568 NVISKVDTIIHY
-580 RYFYDIEKLTTYPIP
+580 RYFYRVEKVATYSLP

-602 PDGLMYQ
+602 PDGIIYQ
-609 TGFDNGSFK
+609 MGFDDGSFK
-618 FYKKPLAWR
+618 FFKKEQGESQLNLV
-627 KPSTKVEKGEK
+627 TDGEQVEVE
-638 LPVVIQKELP
+638 LQQELP
-648 EESFKVFDLEEPTL
+648 QESFKVFDIEEPTV
-662 EFNYENYEFNN
+662 EFDYMSYEFNN
-673 SSVKPVESVKTKVV
+673 TASKPVKSIATTGAE
-687 AEEVDFEAIKFPTQR
+687 EEVDFDDIKFPTQR
-702 LYRLNFGA
+702 LYRLNFRT

-728 FNGGPYTNSGL
+728 YNGGPYTNSGL
-739 GVNTKVGIVDL
+739 GVNTKIGIVDL
-750 MEDHKIYGGFR
+750 MEDHKVYGGFR

-772 YQNLKN
+772 YQNLKD

-788 TRDRITSG
+788 TRDRVTSG
-796 QPFVRGSVRIASP
+796 QPFIRGNVRIASP
-809 YDLKTIR
+809 YDLKTLR

-823 PFSEITSLRGV
+823 PFSEITSVRGV
-834 VSVRNDKIIPLST
+834 ISVRNDKIIPLST
-847 DQGALETTVFD
+847 DQGALETNIFD

-875 LAVNILSGTRFRIF
+875 LAVNILSGTRFCIF

-908 VLGFDFRHY
+908 VLGVDFRHY
-917 LQIHRE
+917 QKIHRE
-923 IILVGRIAGSKSFG
+923 IIFVTRIAGSKSFG

-945 GGTDEWISG
+945 GGTDEWISN
-954 DLFDRSTPIDDT
+954 DLFDRSTPIDQS

-985 RNGSAFALLNTELR
+985 RNGSAFALLNTEIR

-1030 WEGSSPFNEDNLLN
+1030 WEGNSPFDEGNLLN
-1044 SETIPAGPIT
+1044 SETLSTGPIT

-1071 LRSTVLG
+1071 LRSTILG

>member
-1 LKVNFLIRIIAVKSY
+1 MKKVFYTLLSAV
-16 CENTAIAQ
+16 
-24 IAYFYCPYK
+24 
-33 FPLKKAFYSIIP
+33 
-45 FFLLILS
+45 LLTLS
-52 LFGSRQI
+52 LVGSKSI

-72 KNRVQYDAFQWQFY
+72 KNRVQYDDFKWQFY

-98 GKDLAV
+98 GKELAV
-104 HAAKYLRVRIPEL
+104 HASKYLKVRIPEL
-117 ESFFEYKISDRIQFV
+117 ERFFEFKISDRIQFV

-144 VGLNTERNQNLGGVT
+144 VGLNTERNQNLGGIT

-167 VYFEGDYDSFEK
+167 VFFEGDYDSFEK

-184 LVEVLINQLV
+184 LIEVLINQLV

-199 REVIRNSTLV
+199 RQVIRNSTLV
-209 DLPEWYTKGLVSYL
+209 NLPEWYTKGLISYL
-223 TNRADPLIQAKIKD
+223 TNNSDPVIQAKIKD
-237 GVLNDRFKRFNT
+237 GVLNNRFKRFNT
-249 LSNEQAEIVGH
+249 LTNEQAEIVGH
-260 ALWEYVSKSYGDEVI
+260 GLWEYVSKSYGDEVI

-297 LTLEQLYAE
+297 LTLDQLYAE
-306 WRMHAKAK
+306 WRAQSKIK
-314 YKQSA
+314 YSQSN
-319 PAGRESMG
+319 PVENGNMG
-327 EELTMKM
+327 EALKIKT
-334 KKNRRYQNLKVSP
+334 KKNRRYQNFKVSP
-347 NEQYISYSTN
+347 DERYVSYSTN
-357 QEGQYKIYV
+357 QEGQYKV
-366 YDLATKK
+366 YIHDLQTNKKK
-373 RKKIFKKEHKLE
+373 RIFKKEHKLE
-385 RLQDYSYPILEWHP
+385 RLQDYSYPIVEWHP
-399 SGDFLTFITENKG
+399 SGEFLTFITEKKG
-412 ELLFYNYNLETEEL
+412 ELLFYNYNIETEETA
-426 SVKPIFKME
+426 VKPIFKME

-440 QFLKSGKQFVFSGVN
+440 QFLKSGGQFVFSGVN

-460 LYLYNILGNTQKKLT
+460 LYIYNILGNTQKKLT
-475 DDVYDDLSPII
+475 DDIYDDLMPVVSE
-486 DEDSKVFFV
+486 DESTVFFV

-501 SLNIDHKEEEFYH
+501 SLNTEHKEAEFYH
-514 EKDIFVLDLNQ
+514 EKDIFVLNLNE
-525 DNFIQSVSN
+525 DNYVQSVSN
-534 TPEVEEGSPII
+534 TPEIEESAPLIV
-545 IDGQLTYLVQE
+545 DGKLNYLIQE
-556 NGVTNQYLATYD
+556 KGETNQYAATYD
-568 SVISKVDTIVHY
+568 NVISKVDTIIHY
-580 RYFYDIEKLTTYPIP
+580 RYFYRVEKVATYSLP

-602 PDGLMYQ
+602 PDGIIYQ
-609 TGFDNGSFK
+609 MGFDDGSFK
-618 FYKKPLAWR
+618 FFKKEQGESQLNLVIDGEQ
-627 KPSTKVEKGEK
+627 VEVE
-638 LPVVIQKELP
+638 LQQELP
-648 EESFKVFDLEEPTL
+648 QESFKVFDIEEPTV
-662 EFNYENYEFNN
+662 EFDYMSYEFNN
-673 SSVKPVESVKTKVV
+673 TASKPVKSIATTGAE
-687 AEEVDFEAIKFPTQR
+687 EEVDFDDIKFPTQR
-702 LYRLNFGA
+702 LYRLNFRT

-728 FNGGPYTNSGL
+728 YNGGPYTNSGL
-739 GVNTKVGIVDL
+739 GVNTKIGIVDL
-750 MEDHKIYGGFR
+750 MEDHKVYGGFR

-772 YQNLKN
+772 YQNLKD

-788 TRDRITSG
+788 TRDRVTSG
-796 QPFVRGSVRIASP
+796 QPFIRGNVRIASP
-809 YDLKTIR
+809 YDLKTLR

-823 PFSEITSLRGV
+823 PFSEITSVRGV
-834 VSVRNDKIIPLST
+834 ISVRNDKIIPLST
-847 DQGALETTVFD
+847 DQGALETNIFD

-908 VLGFDFRHY
+908 VLGVDFRHY
-917 LQIHRE
+917 QKIHRE
-923 IILVGRIAGSKSFG
+923 IIFVTRIAGSKSFG

-945 GGTDEWISG
+945 GGTDEWISN
-954 DLFDRSTPIDDT
+954 DLFDRSTPIDQS

-985 RNGSAFALLNTELR
+985 RNGSAFALLNTEIR

-1030 WEGSSPFNEDNLLN
+1030 WEGNSPFDEGNLLN
-1044 SETIPAGPIT
+1044 SETLSTGPIT

-1071 LRSTVLG
+1071 LRSTILG

>member
-1 LKVNFLIRIIAVKSY
+1 MKKVFYTLLSAV
-16 CENTAIAQ
+16 
-24 IAYFYCPYK
+24 
-33 FPLKKAFYSIIP
+33 
-45 FFLLILS
+45 LLTLS
-52 LFGSRQI
+52 LVGSKSI

-72 KNRVQYDAFQWQFY
+72 KNRVQYDDFKWQFY

-98 GKDLAV
+98 GKELAV
-104 HAAKYLRVRIPEL
+104 HASKYLKVRIPEL
-117 ESFFEYKISDRIQFV
+117 ERFFEFKISDRIQFV

-144 VGLNTERNQNLGGVT
+144 VGLNTERNQNLGGIT

-167 VYFEGDYDSFEK
+167 VFFEGDYDSFEK

-184 LVEVLINQLV
+184 LIEVLINQLV

-199 REVIRNSTLV
+199 RQVIRNSTLV
-209 DLPEWYTKGLVSYL
+209 NLPEWYTKGLISYL
-223 TNRADPLIQAKIKD
+223 TNNSDPVIQAKIKD
-237 GVLNDRFKRFNT
+237 GVLNNRFKRFNT
-249 LSNEQAEIVGH
+249 LTNEQAEIVGH
-260 ALWEYVSKSYGDEVI
+260 GLWEYVSKSYGDEVI

-297 LTLEQLYAE
+297 LTLDQLYAE
-306 WRMHAKAK
+306 WRAQSKIK
-314 YKQSA
+314 YSQSN
-319 PAGRESMG
+319 PVENGNMG
-327 EELTMKM
+327 EGLKIKT
-334 KKNRRYQNLKVSP
+334 KKNRRYQNFKVSP
-347 NEQYISYSTN
+347 DERYVSYSTN
-357 QEGQYKIYV
+357 QEGQYKV
-366 YDLATKK
+366 YIHDLQTNKKK
-373 RKKIFKKEHKLE
+373 RIFKKEHKLE
-385 RLQDYSYPILEWHP
+385 RLQDYSYPIVEWHP
-399 SGDFLTFITENKG
+399 SGEFLTFITEKKE
-412 ELLFYNYNLETEEL
+412 ELLFYNYNIETEETA
-426 SVKPIFKME
+426 VKPIFKME

-440 QFLKSGKQFVFSGVN
+440 QFLKSGGQFVFSGVN

-460 LYLYNILGNTQKKLT
+460 LYIYNILGNTQKKLT
-475 DDVYDDLSPII
+475 DDIYDDLMPVVSE
-486 DEDSKVFFV
+486 DESTVFFV

-501 SLNIDHKEEEFYH
+501 SLNTEHKEAEFYH
-514 EKDIFVLDLNQ
+514 EKDIFVLNLNE
-525 DNFIQSVSN
+525 DNYVQSVSN
-534 TPEVEEGSPII
+534 TPEIEESAPLIV
-545 IDGQLTYLVQE
+545 DGKLNYLIQE
-556 NGVTNQYLATYD
+556 KGETNQYAATYD
-568 SVISKVDTIVHY
+568 NVISKVDTIIHY
-580 RYFYDIEKLTTYPIP
+580 RYFYRVEKVATYSLP

-602 PDGLMYQ
+602 PDGIIYQ
-609 TGFDNGSFK
+609 MGFDDGSFK
-618 FYKKPLAWR
+618 FFKKEQGESQLNLV
-627 KPSTKVEKGEK
+627 TDGEQVEVE
-638 LPVVIQKELP
+638 LQQELP
-648 EESFKVFDLEEPTL
+648 QESFKVFDIEEPTV
-662 EFNYENYEFNN
+662 EFDYMSYEFNN
-673 SSVKPVESVKTKVV
+673 TASKPVKSIATTGAE
-687 AEEVDFEAIKFPTQR
+687 EEVDFDDIKFPTQR
-702 LYRLNFGA
+702 LYRLNFRT

-728 FNGGPYTNSGL
+728 YNGGPYTNSGL
-739 GVNTKVGIVDL
+739 GVNTKIGIVDL
-750 MEDHKIYGGFR
+750 MEDHKVYGGFR

-772 YQNLKN
+772 YQNLKD

-788 TRDRITSG
+788 TRDRVTSG
-796 QPFVRGSVRIASP
+796 QPFIRGNVRIASP
-809 YDLKTIR
+809 YDLKTLR

-823 PFSEITSLRGV
+823 PFSEITSVRGV
-834 VSVRNDKIIPLST
+834 ISVRNDKIIPLST
-847 DQGALETTVFD
+847 DQGALETNIFD

-875 LAVNILSGTRFRIF
+875 LAVNILSGTRFCIF

-908 VLGFDFRHY
+908 VLGVDFRHY
-917 LQIHRE
+917 QKIHRE
-923 IILVGRIAGSKSFG
+923 IIFVTRIAGSKSFG

-945 GGTDEWISG
+945 GGTDEWISN
-954 DLFDRSTPIDDT
+954 DLFDRSTPIDQS

-985 RNGSAFALLNTELR
+985 RNGSAFALLNTEIR

-1030 WEGSSPFNEDNLLN
+1030 WEGNSPFDEGNLLN
-1044 SETIPAGPIT
+1044 SETLSTGPIT

-1071 LRSTVLG
+1071 LRSTILG

>member
-1 LKVNFLIRIIAVKSY
+1 MKKV
-16 CENTAIAQ
+16 
-24 IAYFYCPYK
+24 FYTI
-33 FPLKKAFYSIIP
+33 LSS
-45 FFLLILS
+45 FLLILS
-52 LFGSRQI
+52 LLGSKQLD
-59 SAQFYNGTKIDFG
+59 AQFYNGTKIDFG
-72 KNRVQYDAFQWQFY
+72 KNRVQYDEFQWQFY

-98 GKDLAV
+98 GKELAV

-117 ESFFEYKISDRIQFV
+117 ERFFEFKISDRIQFV

-167 VYFEGDYDSFEK
+167 VFFEGDYDSFEK

-184 LVEVLINQLV
+184 LIEVLINQLV

-199 REVIRNSTLV
+199 RQVIRNSTLV
-209 DLPEWYTKGLVSYL
+209 DLPEWYTKGLVSFL
-223 TNRADPLIQAKIKD
+223 TNTADPLIQAKIKD
-237 GVLNDRFKRFNT
+237 GVLKDRFKRFNT
-249 LSNEQAEIVGH
+249 LTNEQAEVVGH
-260 ALWEYVSKSYGDEVI
+260 GLWEYVSKSYGDEVI

-297 LTLEQLYAE
+297 LTLDQLYAE
-306 WRMHAKAK
+306 WRMQAKVK
-314 YKQSA
+314 YNQSNS
-319 PAGRESMG
+319 AGEQNMG
-327 EELTMKM
+327 EELMIKM
-334 KKNRRYQNLKVSP
+334 RKNRRYQNLKVSP
-347 NEQYISYSTN
+347 DERYVSYSTN
-357 QEGQYKIYV
+357 QEGQYKVYV
-366 YDLATKK
+366 HDLQTNKK
-373 RKKIFKKEHKLE
+373 KKVFKREHKLE

-399 SGDFLTFITENKG
+399 SGEFLTFITEKKG
-412 ELLFYNYNLETEEL
+412 ELLFYNYNVETEETA
-426 SVKPIFKME
+426 VKPIFKME

-440 QFLKSGKQFVFSGVN
+440 HFLKSGKQFVFSGVN

-475 DDVYDDLSPII
+475 DDVYDDLMPVVN
-486 DEDSKVFFV
+486 DAESKVFFV

-501 SLNIDHKEEEFYH
+501 SLNIDHKVEEFYH
-514 EKDIFVLDLNQ
+514 EKDIFVLNLNQ

-534 TPEVEEGSPII
+534 TPEVEESAPII
-545 IDGQLTYLVQE
+545 VGGKLNYLVQE
-556 NGVTNQYLATYD
+556 NGQTNQYLATYD
-568 SVISKVDTIVHY
+568 SAISKVDTIIHY
-580 RYFYDIEKLTTYPIP
+580 RYFYRAEKLATYPLP

-602 PDGLMYQ
+602 PDGLIYQ
-609 TGFDNGSFK
+609 TGFDDGSFK
-618 FYKKPLAWR
+618 VYKKSLVLESE
-627 KPSTKVEKGEK
+627 STTIGTEEKT
-638 LPVVIQKELP
+638 LVSRQKELP
-648 EESFKVFDLEEPTL
+648 KESFKVFDIEEPTV
-662 EFNYENYEFNN
+662 EFDYMSYEFN
-673 SSVKPVESVKTKVV
+673 SSIAKPVKSIAIAG
-687 AEEVDFEAIKFPTQR
+687 AEEVVDFDAIEFATQR
-702 LYRLNFGA
+702 LYRLNFRT

-728 FNGGPYTNSGL
+728 YNGGPYTNSGL
-739 GVNTKVGIVDL
+739 GINTKIGIVDL
-750 MEDHKIYGGFR
+750 MEDHKVYGGFR

-796 QPFVRGSVRIASP
+796 QPFVRGNVRIASP
-809 YDLKTIR
+809 YDLKTLR

-823 PFSEITSLRGV
+823 PFSEITSVRGII
-834 VSVRNDKIIPLST
+834 SVRNDKIIPLST
-847 DQGALETTVFD
+847 DRGALETNIFD

-875 LAVNILSGTRFRIF
+875 LAVNILSGIRFRIF

-899 ARSGSSNFQ
+899 ARSGASNFQ

-917 LQIHRE
+917 QKIHRE
-923 IILVGRIAGSKSFG
+923 IIFVTRVAASKSFG

-954 DLFDRSTPIDDT
+954 DLFDRSTPIDQT

-985 RNGSAFALLNTELR
+985 RNGSAFALLNTEIR

-1024 ADIGTA
+1024 TDIGTA
-1030 WEGSSPFNEDNLLN
+1030 WEGNSPFDEGNLLN
-1044 SETIPAGPIT
+1044 SETLSTGPIT

-1071 LRSTVLG
+1071 LRSTILG

-1091 GIISDERIIMFSLT
+1091 GIISNERIIMFSLT

>member
-1 LKVNFLIRIIAVKSY
+1 
-16 CENTAIAQ
+16 
-24 IAYFYCPYK
+24 
-33 FPLKKAFYSIIP
+33 LKKVFYT
-45 FFLLILS
+45 LLSAVLLTLS
-52 LFGSRQI
+52 LVGSKSI

-72 KNRVQYDAFQWQFY
+72 KNRVQYDDFKWQFY

-98 GKDLAV
+98 GKELAV
-104 HAAKYLRVRIPEL
+104 HASKYLKVRIPEL
-117 ESFFEYKISDRIQFV
+117 ERFFEFKISDRIQFV

-144 VGLNTERNQNLGGVT
+144 VGLNTERNQNLGGIT

-167 VYFEGDYDSFEK
+167 VFFEGDYDSFEK

-184 LVEVLINQLV
+184 LIEVLINQLV

-199 REVIRNSTLV
+199 RQVIRNSTLV
-209 DLPEWYTKGLVSYL
+209 NLPEWYTKGLISYL
-223 TNRADPLIQAKIKD
+223 TNNSDPVIQAKIKD
-237 GVLNDRFKRFNT
+237 GVLNNRFKRFNT
-249 LSNEQAEIVGH
+249 LTNEQAEIVGH
-260 ALWEYVSKSYGDEVI
+260 GLWEYVSKSYGDEVI

-297 LTLEQLYAE
+297 LTLDQLYAE
-306 WRMHAKAK
+306 WRAQSKIK
-314 YKQSA
+314 YSQSN
-319 PAGRESMG
+319 PVENGNMG
-327 EELTMKM
+327 EALKIKT
-334 KKNRRYQNLKVSP
+334 KKNRRYQNFKVSP
-347 NEQYISYSTN
+347 DERYVSYSTN
-357 QEGQYKIYV
+357 QEGQYKV
-366 YDLATKK
+366 YIHDLQTNKKK
-373 RKKIFKKEHKLE
+373 RIFKKEHKLE
-385 RLQDYSYPILEWHP
+385 RLQDYSYPIVEWHP
-399 SGDFLTFITENKG
+399 SGEFLTFITEKKG
-412 ELLFYNYNLETEEL
+412 ELLFYNYNIETEETA
-426 SVKPIFKME
+426 VKPIFKME

-440 QFLKSGKQFVFSGVN
+440 QFLKSGGQFVFSGVN

-460 LYLYNILGNTQKKLT
+460 LYIYNILGNTQKKLT
-475 DDVYDDLSPII
+475 DDIYDDLMPVVSE
-486 DEDSKVFFV
+486 DESTVFFV

-501 SLNIDHKEEEFYH
+501 SLNTEHKEAEFYH
-514 EKDIFVLDLNQ
+514 EKDIFVLNLNE
-525 DNFIQSVSN
+525 DNYVQSVSN
-534 TPEVEEGSPII
+534 TPEIEESAPLIV
-545 IDGQLTYLVQE
+545 DGKLNYLIQE
-556 NGVTNQYLATYD
+556 KGETNQYAATYD
-568 SVISKVDTIVHY
+568 NVISKVDTIIHY
-580 RYFYDIEKLTTYPIP
+580 RYFYRVEKVATYSLP

-602 PDGLMYQ
+602 PDGIIYQ
-609 TGFDNGSFK
+609 MGFDDGSFK
-618 FYKKPLAWR
+618 FFKKEQGESQLNLV
-627 KPSTKVEKGEK
+627 TDGEQVEVE
-638 LPVVIQKELP
+638 LQQELP
-648 EESFKVFDLEEPTL
+648 QESFKVFDIEEPTV
-662 EFNYENYEFNN
+662 EFDYMSYEFNN
-673 SSVKPVESVKTKVV
+673 TASKPVKSIATTGAE
-687 AEEVDFEAIKFPTQR
+687 EEVDFDDIKFPTQR
-702 LYRLNFGA
+702 LYRLNFRT

-728 FNGGPYTNSGL
+728 YNGGPYTNSGL
-739 GVNTKVGIVDL
+739 GVNTKIGIVDL
-750 MEDHKIYGGFR
+750 MEDHKVYGGFR

-772 YQNLKN
+772 YQNLKD

-788 TRDRITSG
+788 TRDRVTSG
-796 QPFVRGSVRIASP
+796 QPFIRGNVRIASP
-809 YDLKTIR
+809 YDLKTLR

-823 PFSEITSLRGV
+823 PFSEITSVRGV
-834 VSVRNDKIIPLST
+834 ISVRNDKIIPLST
-847 DQGALETTVFD
+847 DQGALETNIFD

-875 LAVNILSGTRFRIF
+875 LAVNILSGTRFCIF

-908 VLGFDFRHY
+908 VLGVDFRHY
-917 LQIHRE
+917 QKIHRE
-923 IILVGRIAGSKSFG
+923 IIFVTRIAGSKSFG

-945 GGTDEWISG
+945 GGTDEWISN
-954 DLFDRSTPIDDT
+954 DLFDRSTPIDQS

-985 RNGSAFALLNTELR
+985 RNGSAFALLNTEIR

-1030 WEGSSPFNEDNLLN
+1030 WEGNSPFDEGNLLN
-1044 SETIPAGPIT
+1044 SETLSTGPIT

-1071 LRSTVLG
+1071 LRSTILG

>member
-1 LKVNFLIRIIAVKSY
+1 MKKVFYTLLSAV
-16 CENTAIAQ
+16 
-24 IAYFYCPYK
+24 
-33 FPLKKAFYSIIP
+33 
-45 FFLLILS
+45 LLTLS
-52 LFGSRQI
+52 LVGSKSI

-72 KNRVQYDAFQWQFY
+72 KNRVQYDDFKWQFY

-98 GKDLAV
+98 GKELAV
-104 HAAKYLRVRIPEL
+104 HASKYLKVRIPEL
-117 ESFFEYKISDRIQFV
+117 ERFFEFNISDRIQCV

-144 VGLNTERNQNLGGVT
+144 VGLNTERNQNLGGIT

-167 VYFEGDYDSFEK
+167 VFFEGDYDSFEK

-184 LVEVLINQLV
+184 LIEVLINQLV

-199 REVIRNSTLV
+199 RQVIRNSTLV
-209 DLPEWYTKGLVSYL
+209 NLPEWYTKGLISYL
-223 TNRADPLIQAKIKD
+223 TNNSDPVIQAKIKD
-237 GVLNDRFKRFNT
+237 GVLNNRFKRFNT
-249 LSNEQAEIVGH
+249 LTNEQAEIVGH
-260 ALWEYVSKSYGDEVI
+260 GLWEYVSKSYGDEVI

-297 LTLEQLYAE
+297 LTLDQLYAE
-306 WRMHAKAK
+306 WRAQSKIK
-314 YKQSA
+314 YSQSN
-319 PAGRESMG
+319 PVENGNMG
-327 EELTMKM
+327 EALKIKT
-334 KKNRRYQNLKVSP
+334 KKNRRYQNFKVSP
-347 NEQYISYSTN
+347 DERYVSYSTN
-357 QEGQYKIYV
+357 QEGQYKV
-366 YDLATKK
+366 YIHDLQTNKKK
-373 RKKIFKKEHKLE
+373 RIFKKEHKLE
-385 RLQDYSYPILEWHP
+385 RLQDYSYPIVEWHP
-399 SGDFLTFITENKG
+399 SGEFLTFITEKKE
-412 ELLFYNYNLETEEL
+412 ELLFYNYNIETEETA
-426 SVKPIFKME
+426 VKPIFKME

-440 QFLKSGKQFVFSGVN
+440 QFLKSGGQFVFSGVN

-460 LYLYNILGNTQKKLT
+460 LYIYNILGNTQKKLT
-475 DDVYDDLSPII
+475 DDIYDDLMPVVSE
-486 DEDSKVFFV
+486 DESTVFFV

-501 SLNIDHKEEEFYH
+501 SLNTEHKEAEFYH
-514 EKDIFVLDLNQ
+514 EKDIFVLNLNE
-525 DNFIQSVSN
+525 DNYVQSVSN
-534 TPEVEEGSPII
+534 TPEIEESAPLIV
-545 IDGQLTYLVQE
+545 DGKLNYLIQE
-556 NGVTNQYLATYD
+556 KGETNHYAATYD
-568 SVISKVDTIVHY
+568 SVISKVDTIIHY
-580 RYFYDIEKLTTYPIP
+580 RYFYRVEKVATYSLP

-602 PDGLMYQ
+602 PDGIIYQ
-609 TGFDNGSFK
+609 MGFDDGSFK
-618 FYKKPLAWR
+618 FFKKEQGESQLNLV
-627 KPSTKVEKGEK
+627 TDGEQVEVE
-638 LPVVIQKELP
+638 LQQELP
-648 EESFKVFDLEEPTL
+648 QESFKVFDIEEPTV
-662 EFNYENYEFNN
+662 EFDYMSYEFNN
-673 SSVKPVESVKTKVV
+673 TASKPVKSIATTGAE
-687 AEEVDFEAIKFPTQR
+687 EEVDFDDIKFPTQR
-702 LYRLNFGA
+702 LYRLNFRT

-728 FNGGPYTNSGL
+728 YNGGPYTNSGL
-739 GVNTKVGIVDL
+739 GVNTKIGIVDL
-750 MEDHKIYGGFR
+750 MEDHKVYGGFR

-772 YQNLKN
+772 YQNLKD

-788 TRDRITSG
+788 TRDRVTSG
-796 QPFVRGSVRIASP
+796 QPFIRGNVRIASP
-809 YDLKTIR
+809 YDLKTLR

-823 PFSEITSLRGV
+823 PFSEITSVRGV
-834 VSVRNDKIIPLST
+834 ISVRNDKIIPLST
-847 DQGALETTVFD
+847 DQGALETNIFD

-875 LAVNILSGTRFRIF
+875 LAVNILSGTRFCIF

-908 VLGFDFRHY
+908 VLGVDFRHY
-917 LQIHRE
+917 QKIHRE
-923 IILVGRIAGSKSFG
+923 IIFVTRIAGSKSFG

-945 GGTDEWISG
+945 GGTDEWISN
-954 DLFDRSTPIDDT
+954 DLFDRSTPIDQS

-985 RNGSAFALLNTELR
+985 RNGSAFALLNTEIR

-1012 KPFLRDFQVVGF
+1012 KPFLRDFQLVGF

-1030 WEGSSPFNEDNLLN
+1030 WEGNSPFDEGNLLN
-1044 SETIPAGPIT
+1044 SETLSTGPIT

-1071 LRSTVLG
+1071 LRSTILG

>member
-1 LKVNFLIRIIAVKSY
+1 MRKELYTLLSA
-16 CENTAIAQ
+16 T
-24 IAYFYCPYK
+24 
-33 FPLKKAFYSIIP
+33 L
-45 FFLLILS
+45 FFLA
-52 LFGSRQI
+52 LFGTQQL

-72 KNRVQYDAFQWQFY
+72 KNRIQYDDFEWQFY

-104 HAAKYLRVRIPEL
+104 HAAKYLKIRIPEL

-144 VGLNTERNQNLGGVT
+144 VGLGGERNQNLGGIT

-199 REVIRNSTLV
+199 RQVIRNSTLV
-209 DLPEWYTKGLVSYL
+209 DLPEWYTTGLVSYL
-223 TNRADPLIQAKIKD
+223 TNQSDPLIEAKIKD
-237 GVLNDRFKRFNT
+237 GVLNDKFKRFNALT
-249 LSNEQAEIVGH
+249 NEQAELVGH
-260 ALWEYVSKSYGDEVI
+260 ALWEYVSKSYGEEVI

-285 REVDDGFLYVIG
+285 REVNDGFLYVVG
-297 LTLEQLYAE
+297 LSLEQLYEE
-306 WRMHAKAK
+306 WRIQAKAK
-314 YKQSA
+314 YSQKNVAESQ
-319 PAGRESMG
+319 SMG
-327 EELTMKM
+327 EELLVKM
-334 KKNRRYQNLKVSP
+334 KKNRRYQNLKISP
-347 NEQYISYSTN
+347 DERYVTYSTN
-357 QEGQYKIYV
+357 QEGQYKVYV
-366 YDLATKK
+366 HDLQTNKK
-373 RKKIFKKEHKLE
+373 KKVFKKEHKLE

-399 SGDFLTFITENKG
+399 SGEFLTFITENKG
-412 ELLFYNYNLETEEL
+412 ELLFYNYNLESEEL
-426 SVKPIFKME
+426 AVKPIFKME

-460 LYLYNILGNTQKKLT
+460 LYLYNVLGNTQKKLT
-475 DDVYDDLSPII
+475 DDVYDDLLPIV
-486 DEDSKVFFV
+486 DDASSKVFFV

-501 SLNIDHKEEEFYH
+501 SLNINHKEEEFYH
-514 EKDIFVLDLNQ
+514 EKDIFVLHLNK
-525 DNFIQSVSN
+525 NNYIQSVSN
-534 TPEVEEGSPII
+534 TPEVEETAPII
-545 IDGQLTYLVQE
+545 LNGKLSYLVHE
-556 NGVTNQYLATYD
+556 KGKTNQYIATYD
-568 SVISKVDTIVHY
+568 SVINKVDTIIHY
-580 RYFYDIEKLTTYPIP
+580 RYFYNTEKLITYPFP

-602 PDGLMYQ
+602 ADGTIYQ
-609 TGFDNGSFK
+609 TGFDNGVFK
-618 FYKKPLAWR
+618 FFKSPLAER
-627 KPSTKVEKGEK
+627 QVD
-638 LPVVIQKELP
+638 LPPMKDGLSSVPPQKELP
-648 EESFKVFDLEEPTL
+648 KESFKVFEIEDSEVAFDYT
-662 EFNYENYEFNN
+662 NYEFNG
-673 SSVKPVESVKTKVV
+673 SLVKPVESQTTVSSF
-687 AEEVDFEAIKFPTQR
+687 EEVDFEAIKFPTQR
-702 LYRLNFGA
+702 LYRLNFRT

-716 LNHTFINGQYQA
+716 LNHTFINGQYEV

-739 GVNTKVGIVDL
+739 GINTKIGIVDL

-761 YAGNLIEYSLS
+761 FAGNLIEYSLS
-772 YQNLKN
+772 YQNLKD
-778 RLDKEYTIMR
+778 RLDKEYSIMR

-796 QPFVRGSVRIASP
+796 QPFTRGNVTIASP
-809 YDLKTIR
+809 YDIKTLR
-816 GVASYSY
+816 GIASYSY

-834 VSVRNDKIIPLST
+834 LSVRNDKIIPLST
-847 DQGALETTVFD
+847 DRGALETDVFD
-858 EYYGSL
+858 EYYGSVKL
-864 KAAYVYDNTRE
+864 AYVYDNTRE

-899 ARSGSSNFQ
+899 ARAGLSNFQ

-917 LQIHRE
+917 QKIHRE
-923 IILVGRIAGSKSFG
+923 IIFVTRIAASKSFG

-945 GGTDEWISG
+945 GATDEWISG
-954 DLFDRSTPIDDT
+954 DQFDRSTPIDQS

-985 RNGSAFALLNTELR
+985 RNGSAFALINTELR
-999 WPIIKYFMRKPVE
+999 WPIVKYFMRKPVE

-1030 WEGSSPFNEDNLLN
+1030 WEGNSPFDEGNLLN
-1044 SETIPAGPIT
+1044 SETLSTGPIT

-1071 LRSTVLG
+1071 LRSTILG

>member
-1 LKVNFLIRIIAVKSY
+1 MKKV
-16 CENTAIAQ
+16 
-24 IAYFYCPYK
+24 FYT
-33 FPLKKAFYSIIP
+33 LLSTL
-45 FFLLILS
+45 LLILS
-52 LFGSRQI
+52 LVGSKPI

-72 KNRVQYDAFQWQFY
+72 KNRVQYDEFKWQFY

-98 GKDLAV
+98 GKEMAV
-104 HAAKYLRVRIPEL
+104 HAAKYLKVRISEL
-117 ESFFEYKISDRIQFV
+117 ESFFEFKISDRIQFV

-167 VYFEGDYDSFEK
+167 VFFEGDYDSFEK

-184 LVEVLINQLV
+184 LIEVLINQLV

-199 REVIRNSTLV
+199 RQVIRNSTLV
-209 DLPEWYTKGLVSYL
+209 NLPEWYTKGLISYL
-223 TNRADPLIQAKIKD
+223 TNNTDPFIKAKIKD
-237 GVLNDRFKRFNT
+237 GILNNKFKRFNILT
-249 LSNEQAEIVGH
+249 NEQAELVGH
-260 ALWEYVSKSYGDEVI
+260 GLWEYVSKSYGNEVI

-297 LTLEQLYAE
+297 LTLNQLYAE
-306 WRMHAKAK
+306 WRTQSKAK
-314 YKQSA
+314 YGQSNSA
-319 PAGRESMG
+319 ETRNMG
-327 EELTMKM
+327 EALKIKM
-334 KKNRRYQNLKVSP
+334 KKNRRYQNFKVSP
-347 NEQYISYSTN
+347 DERYVSYSTN
-357 QEGQYKIYV
+357 QEGQYKGYV
-366 YDLATKK
+366 HDLQTNKK
-373 RKKIFKKEHKLE
+373 KKIFKEEHKLE
-385 RLQDYSYPILEWHP
+385 RQQDYSYPIVEWHP
-399 SGDFLTFITENKG
+399 SGEFLTFITEKKG
-412 ELLFYNYNLETEEL
+412 ELLFYNYNIETEETA
-426 SVKPIFKME
+426 VKPIFKME

-440 QFLKSGKQFVFSGVN
+440 QFLKSGRQFVFSGVN

-460 LYLYNILGNTQKKLT
+460 LYMYNILGNTQINLT
-475 DDVYDDLSPII
+475 DDIYDDLMPVVN
-486 DEDSKVFFV
+486 DAESKVFYV

-514 EKDIFVLDLNQ
+514 EKDIFVLNLNQ
-525 DNFIQSVSN
+525 NNFIQSVSN
-534 TPEVEEGSPII
+534 TPELEETAPII
-545 IDGQLTYLVQE
+545 VNGKLNYLIQEDGE
-556 NGVTNQYLATYD
+556 TNQYLATYD
-568 SVISKVDTIVHY
+568 SAINKVDTIIHY
-580 RYFYDIEKLTTYPIP
+580 RYFYRAEKLTTYPSL

-602 PDGLMYQ
+602 PEGLIYQ
-609 TGFDNGSFK
+609 MGFDDGSYKFFK
-618 FYKKPLAWR
+618 KTQIFGSQAFKTAGNEKFE
-627 KPSTKVEKGEK
+627 VE
-638 LPVVIQKELP
+638 LQKELP
-648 EESFKVFDLEEPTL
+648 KESFKVFHVEEPTL
-662 EFNYENYEFNN
+662 EFDYMNYEFNN
-673 SSVKPVESVKTKVV
+673 TITKPIKSIAKTG
-687 AEEVDFEAIKFPTQR
+687 AEEEVDFDDIQFPTQR
-702 LYRLNFGA
+702 LYRLNFRT

-728 FNGGPYTNSGL
+728 YNGGPYTNSGL
-739 GVNTKVGIVDL
+739 GINTKIGIVDL
-750 MEDHKIYGGFR
+750 MEDHKVYGGFR

-772 YQNLKN
+772 YQNLKD
-778 RLDKEYTIMR
+778 RLDKEYAIMR

-796 QPFVRGSVRIASP
+796 QPFVRGNVRIASP
-809 YDLKTIR
+809 YDLKTLR

-823 PFSEITSLRGV
+823 PFSEITSLRGII
-834 VSVRNDKIIPLST
+834 SVRNDKIIPLST
-847 DQGALETTVFD
+847 DQGALETSIFD

-875 LAVNILSGTRFRIF
+875 LGVNILSGTRFRIF

-899 ARSGSSNFQ
+899 ARSGSANFQ

-917 LQIHRE
+917 LKIHRE
-923 IILVGRIAGSKSFG
+923 IIFVTRITGSKSFG

-945 GGTDEWISG
+945 GGTDEWISA
-954 DLFDRSTPIDDT
+954 DLFDRSTPIDQS

-1030 WEGSSPFNEDNLLN
+1030 WEGNSPFDEGNLLN
-1044 SETIPAGPIT
+1044 SETLSTGPIT

-1071 LRSTVLG
+1071 LRSTILG

>member
-1 LKVNFLIRIIAVKSY
+1 
-16 CENTAIAQ
+16 
-24 IAYFYCPYK
+24 
-33 FPLKKAFYSIIP
+33 LKKVFYT
-45 FFLLILS
+45 LLSAVLLTLS
-52 LFGSRQI
+52 LVGSKSI

-72 KNRVQYDAFQWQFY
+72 KNRVQYDDFKWQFY

-98 GKDLAV
+98 GKELAV
-104 HAAKYLRVRIPEL
+104 HASKYLKVRIPEL
-117 ESFFEYKISDRIQFV
+117 ERFFEFKISDRIQFV

-144 VGLNTERNQNLGGVT
+144 VGLNTERNQNLGGIT

-167 VYFEGDYDSFEK
+167 VFFEGDYDSFEK

-184 LVEVLINQLV
+184 LIEVLINQLV

-199 REVIRNSTLV
+199 RQVIRNSTLV
-209 DLPEWYTKGLVSYL
+209 NLPEWYTKGLISYL
-223 TNRADPLIQAKIKD
+223 TNNSDPVIQAKIKD
-237 GVLNDRFKRFNT
+237 GVLNNRFKRFNT
-249 LSNEQAEIVGH
+249 LTNEQAEIVGH
-260 ALWEYVSKSYGDEVI
+260 GLWEYVSKSYGDEVI

-297 LTLEQLYAE
+297 LTLDQLYAE
-306 WRMHAKAK
+306 WRAQSKIK
-314 YKQSA
+314 YSQSN
-319 PAGRESMG
+319 PVENGNMG
-327 EELTMKM
+327 EGLKIKT
-334 KKNRRYQNLKVSP
+334 KKNRRYQNFKVSP
-347 NEQYISYSTN
+347 DERYVSYSTN
-357 QEGQYKIYV
+357 QEGQYKV
-366 YDLATKK
+366 YIHDLQTNKKK
-373 RKKIFKKEHKLE
+373 RIFKKEHKLE
-385 RLQDYSYPILEWHP
+385 RLQDYSYPIVEWHP
-399 SGDFLTFITENKG
+399 SGEFLTFITEKKG
-412 ELLFYNYNLETEEL
+412 ELLFYNYNIETEETA
-426 SVKPIFKME
+426 VKPIFKME

-440 QFLKSGKQFVFSGVN
+440 QFLKSGGQFVFSGVN

-460 LYLYNILGNTQKKLT
+460 LYIYNILGNTQKKLT
-475 DDVYDDLSPII
+475 DDIYDDLMPVVSE
-486 DEDSKVFFV
+486 DESTVFFV

-501 SLNIDHKEEEFYH
+501 SLNTEHKEAEFYH
-514 EKDIFVLDLNQ
+514 EKDIFVLNLNE
-525 DNFIQSVSN
+525 DNYVQSVSN
-534 TPEVEEGSPII
+534 TPEIEESAPLIV
-545 IDGQLTYLVQE
+545 DGKLNYLIQE
-556 NGVTNQYLATYD
+556 KGETNQYAATYD
-568 SVISKVDTIVHY
+568 NVISKVDTIIHY
-580 RYFYDIEKLTTYPIP
+580 RYFYRVEKVATYSLP

-602 PDGLMYQ
+602 PDGIIYQ
-609 TGFDNGSFK
+609 MGFDDGSFK
-618 FYKKPLAWR
+618 FFKKEQGESQLNLV
-627 KPSTKVEKGEK
+627 TDGEQVEVE
-638 LPVVIQKELP
+638 LQQELP
-648 EESFKVFDLEEPTL
+648 QESFKVFDIEEPTV
-662 EFNYENYEFNN
+662 EFDYMSYEFNN
-673 SSVKPVESVKTKVV
+673 TASKPVKSIATTGAE
-687 AEEVDFEAIKFPTQR
+687 EEVDFDDIKFPTQR
-702 LYRLNFGA
+702 LYRLNFRT

-728 FNGGPYTNSGL
+728 YNGGPYTNSGL
-739 GVNTKVGIVDL
+739 GVNTKIGIVDL
-750 MEDHKIYGGFR
+750 MEDHKVYGGFR

-772 YQNLKN
+772 YQNLKD

-788 TRDRITSG
+788 TRDRVTSG
-796 QPFVRGSVRIASP
+796 QPFIRGNVRIASP
-809 YDLKTIR
+809 YDLKTLR

-823 PFSEITSLRGV
+823 PFSEITSVRGV
-834 VSVRNDKIIPLST
+834 ISVRNDKIIPLST
-847 DQGALETTVFD
+847 DQGALETNIFD

-875 LAVNILSGTRFRIF
+875 LAVNILSGTRFCIF

-908 VLGFDFRHY
+908 VLGVDFRHY
-917 LQIHRE
+917 QKIHRE
-923 IILVGRIAGSKSFG
+923 IIFVTRIAGSKSFG

-945 GGTDEWISG
+945 GGTDEWISN
-954 DLFDRSTPIDDT
+954 DLFDRSTPIDQS

-985 RNGSAFALLNTELR
+985 RNGSAFALLNTEIR

-1030 WEGSSPFNEDNLLN
+1030 WEGNSPFDEGNLLN
-1044 SETIPAGPIT
+1044 SETLSTGPIT

-1071 LRSTVLG
+1071 LRSTILG

>member
-1 LKVNFLIRIIAVKSY
+1 MKKVFYTLLSAV
-16 CENTAIAQ
+16 
-24 IAYFYCPYK
+24 
-33 FPLKKAFYSIIP
+33 
-45 FFLLILS
+45 LLTLS
-52 LFGSRQI
+52 LVGSKSI

-72 KNRVQYDAFQWQFY
+72 KNRVQYDDFKWQFY

-98 GKDLAV
+98 GKELAV
-104 HAAKYLRVRIPEL
+104 HASKYLKVRIPEL
-117 ESFFEYKISDRIQFV
+117 ERFFEFKISDRIQFV

-144 VGLNTERNQNLGGVT
+144 VGLNTERNQNLGGIT

-167 VYFEGDYDSFEK
+167 VFFEGDYDSFEK

-184 LVEVLINQLV
+184 LIEVLINQLV

-199 REVIRNSTLV
+199 RQVIRNSTLV
-209 DLPEWYTKGLVSYL
+209 NLPEWYTKGLISYL
-223 TNRADPLIQAKIKD
+223 TNNSDPVIQAKIKD
-237 GVLNDRFKRFNT
+237 GVLNNRFKRFNT
-249 LSNEQAEIVGH
+249 LTNEQAEIVGH
-260 ALWEYVSKSYGDEVI
+260 GLWEYVSKSYGDEVI

-297 LTLEQLYAE
+297 LTLDQLYAE
-306 WRMHAKAK
+306 WRAQSKIK
-314 YKQSA
+314 YSQSN
-319 PAGRESMG
+319 PVENGNMG
-327 EELTMKM
+327 EALKIKT
-334 KKNRRYQNLKVSP
+334 KKNRRYQNFKVSP
-347 NEQYISYSTN
+347 DERYVSYSTN
-357 QEGQYKIYV
+357 QEGQYKV
-366 YDLATKK
+366 YIHDLQTNKKK
-373 RKKIFKKEHKLE
+373 RIFKKEHKLE
-385 RLQDYSYPILEWHP
+385 RLQDYSYPIVEWHP
-399 SGDFLTFITENKG
+399 SGEFLTFITEKKG
-412 ELLFYNYNLETEEL
+412 ELLFYNYNIETEETA
-426 SVKPIFKME
+426 VKPIFKME

-440 QFLKSGKQFVFSGVN
+440 QFLKSGGQFVFSGVN

-460 LYLYNILGNTQKKLT
+460 LYIYNILGNTQKKLT
-475 DDVYDDLSPII
+475 DDIYDDLMPVVSE
-486 DEDSKVFFV
+486 DESTVFFV

-501 SLNIDHKEEEFYH
+501 SLNTEHKEAEFYH
-514 EKDIFVLDLNQ
+514 EKDIFVLNLNE
-525 DNFIQSVSN
+525 DNYVQSVSN
-534 TPEVEEGSPII
+534 TPEIEESAPLIV
-545 IDGQLTYLVQE
+545 DGKLNYLIQE
-556 NGVTNQYLATYD
+556 KGETNHYAATYD
-568 SVISKVDTIVHY
+568 SVISKVDTIIHY
-580 RYFYDIEKLTTYPIP
+580 RYFYRVEKVATYSLP

-602 PDGLMYQ
+602 PDGIIYQ
-609 TGFDNGSFK
+609 MGFDDGSFK
-618 FYKKPLAWR
+618 FFKKEQGESQLNLVIDGEQ
-627 KPSTKVEKGEK
+627 VEVE
-638 LPVVIQKELP
+638 LQQELP
-648 EESFKVFDLEEPTL
+648 QESFKVFDIEEPTV
-662 EFNYENYEFNN
+662 EFDYMSYEFNN
-673 SSVKPVESVKTKVV
+673 TASKPVKSIATTGAE
-687 AEEVDFEAIKFPTQR
+687 EEVDFDDIKFPTQR
-702 LYRLNFGA
+702 LYRLNFRT

-728 FNGGPYTNSGL
+728 YNGGPYTNSGL
-739 GVNTKVGIVDL
+739 GVNTKIGIVDL
-750 MEDHKIYGGFR
+750 MEDHKVYGGFR

-772 YQNLKN
+772 YQNLKD

-788 TRDRITSG
+788 TRDRVTSG
-796 QPFVRGSVRIASP
+796 QPFIRGNVRIASP
-809 YDLKTIR
+809 YDLKTLR

-823 PFSEITSLRGV
+823 PFSEITSVRGV
-834 VSVRNDKIIPLST
+834 ISVRNDKIIPLST
-847 DQGALETTVFD
+847 DQGALETNIFD

-908 VLGFDFRHY
+908 VLGVDFRHY
-917 LQIHRE
+917 QKIHRE
-923 IILVGRIAGSKSFG
+923 IIFVTRIAGSKSFG

-945 GGTDEWISG
+945 GGTDEWISN
-954 DLFDRSTPIDDT
+954 DLFDRSTPIDQS

-985 RNGSAFALLNTELR
+985 RNGSAFALLNTEIR

-1030 WEGSSPFNEDNLLN
+1030 WEGNSPFDEGNLLN
-1044 SETIPAGPIT
+1044 SETLSTGPIT

-1071 LRSTVLG
+1071 LRSTILG

>member
-1 LKVNFLIRIIAVKSY
+1 MKKV
-16 CENTAIAQ
+16 
-24 IAYFYCPYK
+24 FYT
-33 FPLKKAFYSIIP
+33 
-45 FFLLILS
+45 LLSSVLLTLS
-52 LFGSRQI
+52 LVGSKSI

-72 KNRVQYDAFQWQFY
+72 KNRVQYDDFKWQFY

-98 GKDLAV
+98 GKELAV
-104 HAAKYLRVRIPEL
+104 HASKYLKVRIPEL
-117 ESFFEYKISDRIQFV
+117 ERFFEFKISDRIQFV

-144 VGLNTERNQNLGGVT
+144 VGLNTERNQNLGGIT

-167 VYFEGDYDSFEK
+167 VFFEGDYDSFEK

-184 LVEVLINQLV
+184 LIEVLINQLV

-199 REVIRNSTLV
+199 RQVIRNSTLV
-209 DLPEWYTKGLVSYL
+209 NLPEWYTKGLISYL
-223 TNRADPLIQAKIKD
+223 TNNSDPVIQAKIKD
-237 GVLNDRFKRFNT
+237 GVLNNRFKRFNT
-249 LSNEQAEIVGH
+249 LTNEQAEIVGH
-260 ALWEYVSKSYGDEVI
+260 GLWEYVSKSYGDEVI

-297 LTLEQLYAE
+297 LTLDQLYAE
-306 WRMHAKAK
+306 WRAQSKIK
-314 YKQSA
+314 YSQSN
-319 PAGRESMG
+319 PVENGNMG
-327 EELTMKM
+327 EALKIKT
-334 KKNRRYQNLKVSP
+334 KKNRRYQNFKVSP
-347 NEQYISYSTN
+347 DERYVSYSTN
-357 QEGQYKIYV
+357 QEGQYKV
-366 YDLATKK
+366 YIHDLQTNKKK
-373 RKKIFKKEHKLE
+373 RIFKKEHKLE
-385 RLQDYSYPILEWHP
+385 RLQDYSYPIVEWHP
-399 SGDFLTFITENKG
+399 SGEFLTFITEKKG
-412 ELLFYNYNLETEEL
+412 ELLFYNYNIETEETA
-426 SVKPIFKME
+426 VKPIFKME

-440 QFLKSGKQFVFSGVN
+440 QFLKSGGQFVFSGVN

-460 LYLYNILGNTQKKLT
+460 LYIYNILGNTQKKLT
-475 DDVYDDLSPII
+475 DDIYDDLMPVVSE
-486 DEDSKVFFV
+486 DESTVFFV

-501 SLNIDHKEEEFYH
+501 SLNTEHKEAEFYH
-514 EKDIFVLDLNQ
+514 EKDIFVLNLNE
-525 DNFIQSVSN
+525 DNYVQSVSN
-534 TPEVEEGSPII
+534 TPEIEESAPLIV
-545 IDGQLTYLVQE
+545 DGKLNYLIQE
-556 NGVTNQYLATYD
+556 KGETNHYAATYD
-568 SVISKVDTIVHY
+568 SVISKVDTIIHY
-580 RYFYDIEKLTTYPIP
+580 RYFYRVEKVATYSLP

-602 PDGLMYQ
+602 PDGIIYQ
-609 TGFDNGSFK
+609 MGFDDGSFK
-618 FYKKPLAWR
+618 FFKKEQGESQLNLVIDGEQ
-627 KPSTKVEKGEK
+627 VEVE
-638 LPVVIQKELP
+638 LQQELP
-648 EESFKVFDLEEPTL
+648 QESFKVFDIEEPTV
-662 EFNYENYEFNN
+662 EFDYMSYEFNN
-673 SSVKPVESVKTKVV
+673 TASKPVKSIATTDAE
-687 AEEVDFEAIKFPTQR
+687 EEVDFDDIKFPTQR
-702 LYRLNFGA
+702 LYRLNFRT

-728 FNGGPYTNSGL
+728 YNGGPYTNSGL
-739 GVNTKVGIVDL
+739 GVNTKIGIVDL
-750 MEDHKIYGGFR
+750 MEDHKVYGGFR

-772 YQNLKN
+772 YQNLKD

-788 TRDRITSG
+788 TRDRVTSG
-796 QPFVRGSVRIASP
+796 QPFIRGNVRIAAP
-809 YDLKTIR
+809 YDLKTLR

-823 PFSEITSLRGV
+823 PFSEITSVRGV
-834 VSVRNDKIIPLST
+834 ISVRNDKIIPLST
-847 DQGALETTVFD
+847 DQGALETNIFD

-908 VLGFDFRHY
+908 VLGVDFRHY
-917 LQIHRE
+917 QKIHRE
-923 IILVGRIAGSKSFG
+923 IIFVTRIAGSKSFG

-945 GGTDEWISG
+945 GGTDEWISN
-954 DLFDRSTPIDDT
+954 DLFDRSTPIDQS

-985 RNGSAFALLNTELR
+985 RNGSAFALLNTEIR

-1012 KPFLRDFQVVGF
+1012 KPFLRDFQLVGF

-1030 WEGSSPFNEDNLLN
+1030 WEGNSPFDEGNLLN
-1044 SETIPAGPIT
+1044 SETLSTGPIT

-1071 LRSTVLG
+1071 LRSTILG